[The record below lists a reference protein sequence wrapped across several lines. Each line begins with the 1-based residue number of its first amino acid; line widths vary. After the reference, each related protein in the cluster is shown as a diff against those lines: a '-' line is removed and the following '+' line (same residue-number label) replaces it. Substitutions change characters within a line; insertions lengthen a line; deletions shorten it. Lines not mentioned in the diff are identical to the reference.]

1 MNLFKKQKF
10 SIRKFSVGTFSTLI
24 ATLVFLSHPG
34 HAATHDAETNTS
46 APQTNESATINKQ
59 NTNIEQPHNETT
71 SANTSNSNEN
81 NRNNE
86 NNTSSDYSINRERE
100 EGTVNDVINSTEN
113 NTNHNEKVTTNDV
126 VSNENNHETTNV
138 NQPHRRGKRS
148 VDNTPSTTNTD
159 PMAVNEQNTGQ
170 IINGTFTDNSQG
182 ATIPTKNL
190 ESAMNEANTVPGW
203 HVNSNDQTIIPLIW
217 GPKSLPAYNPYIFD
231 KTNNKIG
238 VVLSKY
244 NGNFNQVPGIAD
256 PTVGSIYQDVD
267 VTPGSEIQLH
277 YISSSMNN
285 IWGVNGARVYIYDA
299 NNPST
304 LLYKGTPDILQNP
317 IGNFVGVF
325 QVPETVSRLR
335 LRFESALNRSTD
347 STNGHRLLT
356 GPNNFGG
363 GVLADVTINSGAY
376 LTATV
381 NNTHYF
387 AQSGSIN
394 ADRVYQE
401 IGFRIENRGHSS
413 SNKTEYTIV
422 LPEDVTY
429 VSTKNATGKFNA
441 ATKELTVKIDRLEA
455 GASKNI
461 SIGLSLP
468 TDRPIEKEFL
478 GHLTYV
484 TDGIN
489 MNRLSDSKDFGR
501 NNGDHYT
508 RYGVHNEFVSVDS
521 AMRQGDIVLDK
532 QTITVKMYKQHLRDK
547 VTEIEDDLAN
557 LDQNDNSPEVWEAMQ
572 VVLRKAKEVLAE
584 TDEMPISE
592 LKDQAT
598 INSIDL
604 NLDKAHAKL
613 SLDKVARTK
622 RALFMGNDTAT
633 IEEKN
638 AVIEQV
644 NQALQS
650 SYTTVDQSMTSNDVA
665 TNKDTGI
672 NEITMIDLT
681 PTVKQ
686 AAIDELTERANAKKV
701 EFDNNPDA
709 TVEEKEAAK
718 ATIDNLVSEATTN
731 IMNETTNNGVAQQK
745 TSSIDSVNAA
755 TITPTVRSNARTA
768 IDNIASARKVEIDKD
783 NNATL
788 EEKNAAKT
796 EIDNLVARAKA
807 DINSLNHNNEIEI
820 LKENKVNEISQVVAH
835 PVKKNAA
842 AQAIDQAAIA
852 KKQEI
857 DLIEDATIEEK
868 EVAKVKVDKIVTEA
882 KNNINQATTNSS
894 VDDAQNEGITAI
906 NAVIPEVVKKSDARD
921 TIDEVARIKKA
932 AIDQTP
938 DATVEEKEAAIAKI
952 DQEVTK
958 AKEQIHQA
966 LKNENVDTAKIN
978 GTNFINAI
986 QPEIT
991 KKIKAREAIDEVAR
1005 AKKEAID
1012 RIQDATTEEKEAA
1025 KAKVDQAVTEAKGHI
1040 NEAINN
1046 SGVDEAK
1053 TNGTTTINAIQPEVI
1068 KKSEARQAIDDAARA
1083 KKEAID
1089 QTPDATTEEKEAAK
1103 AKVDQAVTEAKG
1115 HINEAINNSGVDE
1128 AKTNGTT
1135 TINAIQPEVIKKS
1148 EARQAIDDAA
1158 RAKKEAIDQTPDATT
1173 EEKEAAKAKVDQA
1186 VTEAKGHINEAINNS
1201 GVDEAKTNGTN
1212 TINAIQPEITKK
1224 IKAREAI
1231 DEVARAKKEA
1241 IDRIQDATTEEK
1253 EAAKAKVD
1261 QAVTEAKGHINEAIN
1276 NSGVDETKTN
1286 GTTTINAIQPEII
1299 KKSEARQAIDD
1310 VAKAKKEAIDQTP
1323 DATTEEKEAAKAKV
1337 DQAVTEAKAHINEAI
1352 TNSDVDEAKTN
1363 GTTTINAIQP
1373 DVLKKSEARQAID
1386 NEVINKKTEIDNN
1399 VDATIEEKEAAKS
1412 KVDEAAVE
1420 AKNNI
1425 NHTEINQA
1433 VDQAK
1438 EDGVTTVSHIQ
1449 PNIVK
1454 KIAAKTAID
1463 EVARIKKEAIDQ
1475 TPGATT
1481 EEKEAAKSKVDEAA
1495 TEARN
1500 NINRALSNNDVDQVV
1515 HNSTASINNIQPDIV
1530 KKEQAKRG
1538 IDTQAKIKKAII
1550 DQTSDATTEEKEAAK
1565 SKVDEE
1571 VTKAKHSIDQA
1582 VTNSD
1587 VDQAKD
1593 RGTVAINN
1601 IQPEVVKKET
1611 AKTSIDQIALTRKN
1625 IIDQTPDATTEEKE
1639 VAKSKVDEEVTKAK
1653 RNINQAVTNNDV
1665 NQVEHNSTIAINNI
1679 QPNIIKKIAAKTLID
1694 QVARAKKNNIDQTSN
1709 ATIEEK
1715 EAAKQKVDEEV
1726 TKAKHSIDQAITNSD
1741 VDQAKDRGTV
1751 AINNIQPEVVK
1762 KETAKNAI
1770 DQIALTRKAIIDQTP
1785 DATEEEKEAAKSKV
1799 DEEVIKAK
1807 HGIDQARTNNDV
1819 DQVEQNSTT
1828 VINNIQPTVVKKS
1841 EARQAIDDL
1850 AKLKKATIDLT
1861 QEATEEEKEAAKS
1874 KVDQALTEAKTHI
1887 NEAENDDGV
1896 DNAKTKGINVI
1907 NTIQLE
1913 IIKKVEAK
1921 HEIDQ
1926 SAIAK
1931 KKIIDQTPDAT
1942 EEEKEVAKQKV
1953 DEEATKAKDNIDQ
1966 ATTNDAVDQAKTT
1979 GNTEINNIQPEVVKK
1994 SEARQAIDEVAK
2006 VKKEKINQMLDAT
2019 EEEKEV
2025 AKQKVDEEV
2034 IKAKNNINQATTNDG
2049 VNNAKTT
2056 GKNTIENIQP
2066 EVVKKAEARKAIDE
2080 AATLRKNLIDQD
2092 NSTTKEEKDIAKQKI
2107 DDEVNKAK
2115 RNVDQSINNS
2125 NVDHAQINGISA
2137 INNINAVALKK
2148 TQAKKSIDDEVTA
2161 KKAEIDSNHE
2171 ATNEEKE
2178 MTKRKVDEAAT
2189 KAKHNVDQSTTNDTV
2204 DQSTQIGISIISN
2217 IQPET
2222 IQKSLARQAIDDEAT
2237 IKKAEIENNHNAT
2250 KEEKDV
2256 ARQKVDEEVIKAK
2269 NNIAQST
2276 TNSDVEIA
2284 KESGKHAIDE
2294 IQPEIVKKSV
2304 AKQTIDELAK
2314 QKKAE
2319 IDQTP
2324 NATKEEKDAAKQK
2337 VEEAVMRAKKLLE
2350 GANTNSD
2357 VDQTTEQGKQSI
2369 NSIQVEVIKKADAL
2383 SKLEVELQKLKD
2395 KVSSDQTFTIDEK
2408 LFIKQKLDESY
2419 KKAEEKVN
2427 QAQTNKQ
2434 VDNIKIHYLQE
2445 FNKIV
2450 LIDKVKLK
2458 AKAQI
2463 FDVANKRKAYI
2474 KGLTNISEYNRNKAY
2489 KQIDVY
2495 VMKALN
2501 KLVENVT
2508 TNDINE
2514 LTRVTINEI
2523 EHVNVKQFENNFGLV
2538 NDNKVTFNNFNN
2550 KFNVNNNHSKLN
2562 TLPYTGENEN
2572 SLLSLAEFT
2581 LLSGLLLLLKRRK
2594 KEDK

>member
-86 NNTSSDYSINRERE
+86 SNTSSDYSINRERE
-100 EGTVNDVINSTEN
+100 EGTVNNVINSTEN

-650 SYTTVDQSMTSNDVA
+650 SYTAVDQSMTSNDVA

-755 TITPTVRSNARTA
+755 TITPIVRSNARTA

-868 EVAKVKVDKIVTEA
+868 EVAKAKVDKIVTEA

-1089 QTPDATTEEKEAAK
+1089 QTPGATTEEKEAAK

-1186 VTEAKGHINEAINNS
+1186 VTEAKAHINEAINNS

-1363 GTTTINAIQP
+1363 GTNTINAIQP

-1500 NINRALSNNDVDQVV
+1500 NINRALSNN
-1515 HNSTASINNIQPDIV
+1515 
-1530 KKEQAKRG
+1530 
-1538 IDTQAKIKKAII
+1538 
-1550 DQTSDATTEEKEAAK
+1550 
-1565 SKVDEE
+1565 
-1571 VTKAKHSIDQA
+1571 
-1582 VTNSD
+1582 D

-1785 DATEEEKEAAKSKV
+1785 DATTEEKEAAKSKV

-1807 HGIDQARTNNDV
+1807 HGIDQAKTNNDV

-1828 VINNIQPTVVKKS
+1828 MINNIQPTVVKKS

-1994 SEARQAIDEVAK
+1994 SLARQAIDEVAK

-2019 EEEKEV
+2019 EEEKEA

-2581 LLSGLLLLLKRRK
+2581 LLSCLLLLLKRRK

>member
-100 EGTVNDVINSTEN
+100 EGTVNNVINSTEN

-1046 SGVDEAK
+1046 SGVDE
-1053 TNGTTTINAIQPEVI
+1053 
-1068 KKSEARQAIDDAARA
+1068 
-1083 KKEAID
+1083 
-1089 QTPDATTEEKEAAK
+1089 
-1103 AKVDQAVTEAKG
+1103 
-1115 HINEAINNSGVDE
+1115 
-1128 AKTNGTT
+1128 
-1135 TINAIQPEVIKKS
+1135 
-1148 EARQAIDDAA
+1148 
-1158 RAKKEAIDQTPDATT
+1158 
-1173 EEKEAAKAKVDQA
+1173 
-1186 VTEAKGHINEAINNS
+1186 
-1201 GVDEAKTNGTN
+1201 
-1212 TINAIQPEITKK
+1212 
-1224 IKAREAI
+1224 
-1231 DEVARAKKEA
+1231 
-1241 IDRIQDATTEEK
+1241 
-1253 EAAKAKVD
+1253 
-1261 QAVTEAKGHINEAIN
+1261 
-1276 NSGVDETKTN
+1276 TKTN

-1363 GTTTINAIQP
+1363 GTNTINAIQP

-1799 DEEVIKAK
+1799 DEEVIKAN

-2237 IKKAEIENNHNAT
+2237 IKKAEIDNNHNAT

-2458 AKAQI
+2458 AKSQI

-2501 KLVENVT
+2501 KLAENVT

>member
-86 NNTSSDYSINRERE
+86 SNTSSDYSINRERE
-100 EGTVNDVINSTEN
+100 EGTVNNVINSTEN

-745 TSSIDSVNAA
+745 TSNIDSVNAA

-966 LKNENVDTAKIN
+966 LKNENVDTAKTN

-1089 QTPDATTEEKEAAK
+1089 QTPGATTEEKEAAK

-1128 AKTNGTT
+1128 AKTNGAT

-1186 VTEAKGHINEAINNS
+1186 VTEAKAHINEAINNS
-1201 GVDEAKTNGTN
+1201 GVDEAKTNGTT
-1212 TINAIQPEITKK
+1212 TINAIQPDVLKK
-1224 IKAREAI
+1224 AEARQAI
-1231 DEVARAKKEA
+1231 DDAARVKKEA
-1241 IDRIQDATTEEK
+1241 IDQTPDATTEEK

-1261 QAVTEAKGHINEAIN
+1261 QAVTEAKGHINEVIN

-1310 VAKAKKEAIDQTP
+1310 VAKAKKEVIDQTP

-1625 IIDQTPDATTEEKE
+1625 IIDQTPDTTTEEKE
-1639 VAKSKVDEEVTKAK
+1639 AAKSKVDEEVTKAK

-1785 DATEEEKEAAKSKV
+1785 DATTEEKEAAKSKV

-1807 HGIDQARTNNDV
+1807 HGIDQAKTNNDV

-1828 VINNIQPTVVKKS
+1828 MINNIQPTVVKKS

-1994 SEARQAIDEVAK
+1994 SLARQAIDEVAK

-2019 EEEKEV
+2019 EEEKEA

-2034 IKAKNNINQATTNDG
+2034 IKAKNNIDQATTNDG

-2066 EVVKKAEARKAIDE
+2066 EVVKKSEARKAIDE

-2125 NVDHAQINGISA
+2125 NVDNAQINGISA

>member
-86 NNTSSDYSINRERE
+86 SNTSSDYSINRERE
-100 EGTVNDVINSTEN
+100 EGTVNNVINSTEN

-672 NEITMIDLT
+672 NEITLIDLT

-966 LKNENVDTAKIN
+966 LKNENVDTAKTN

-1025 KAKVDQAVTEAKGHI
+1025 KAKVDQAVTEAKDHI

-1103 AKVDQAVTEAKG
+1103 AKVDQAVTEAKA

-1186 VTEAKGHINEAINNS
+1186 VTEAKAHINEAINNS

-1212 TINAIQPEITKK
+1212 TINAIQPDVLKK
-1224 IKAREAI
+1224 AEARQAI
-1231 DEVARAKKEA
+1231 DDAARVKKEA
-1241 IDRIQDATTEEK
+1241 IDQTPDATTEEK

-1261 QAVTEAKGHINEAIN
+1261 QAVTEAKGHINEVIN

-1310 VAKAKKEAIDQTP
+1310 VAKAKKEVIDQTP

-1639 VAKSKVDEEVTKAK
+1639 AAKSKVDEEVTKAK

-1785 DATEEEKEAAKSKV
+1785 DATTEEKEAAKSKV

-1807 HGIDQARTNNDV
+1807 HGIDQAKTNNDV

-1828 VINNIQPTVVKKS
+1828 MINNIQPTVVKKS

-1994 SEARQAIDEVAK
+1994 SLARQAIDEVAK

-2019 EEEKEV
+2019 EEEKEA

-2034 IKAKNNINQATTNDG
+2034 IKAKNNIDQATTNDG

-2066 EVVKKAEARKAIDE
+2066 EVVKKSEARKAIDE

-2125 NVDHAQINGISA
+2125 NVDNAQINGISA

>member
-1 MNLFKKQKF
+1 MNLFKKQTF

-86 NNTSSDYSINRERE
+86 SNTSSDYSINRERE
-100 EGTVNDVINSTEN
+100 EGTVNNVINSTEN

-966 LKNENVDTAKIN
+966 LKNENVDTAKTN

-1201 GVDEAKTNGTN
+1201 GVDEAKTNGTT
-1212 TINAIQPEITKK
+1212 TINAIQPDVLKK
-1224 IKAREAI
+1224 AEARQAI
-1231 DEVARAKKEA
+1231 DDAARVKKEA
-1241 IDRIQDATTEEK
+1241 IDQTPDATTEEK

-1276 NSGVDETKTN
+1276 NSGVDEAKTN

-1310 VAKAKKEAIDQTP
+1310 VAKAKKEVIDQTP

-1337 DQAVTEAKAHINEAI
+1337 DQAVTEAKAHINEVI

-1433 VDQAK
+1433 VDKAK

-1639 VAKSKVDEEVTKAK
+1639 AAKSKVDEEVTKAK

-1785 DATEEEKEAAKSKV
+1785 DATTEEKEAAKSKV

-1807 HGIDQARTNNDV
+1807 HGIDQAKTNNDV

-1828 VINNIQPTVVKKS
+1828 MINNIQPTVVKKS

-1994 SEARQAIDEVAK
+1994 SLARQAIDEVAK

-2019 EEEKEV
+2019 EEEKEA

-2034 IKAKNNINQATTNDG
+2034 IKAKNNIDQATTNDG

-2066 EVVKKAEARKAIDE
+2066 EVVKKSEARKAIDE

-2125 NVDHAQINGISA
+2125 NVDNAQINGISA

>member
-86 NNTSSDYSINRERE
+86 SNTSSDYSINRERE
-100 EGTVNDVINSTEN
+100 ESTVNNVINSTEN

-966 LKNENVDTAKIN
+966 LKNENVDTAKTN

-1089 QTPDATTEEKEAAK
+1089 QTPGATTEEKEAAK

-1128 AKTNGTT
+1128 AKTNGAT

-1186 VTEAKGHINEAINNS
+1186 VTEAKAHINEAINNS

-1212 TINAIQPEITKK
+1212 TINAIQPDVLKK
-1224 IKAREAI
+1224 AEARQAI
-1231 DEVARAKKEA
+1231 DDAARVKKEA
-1241 IDRIQDATTEEK
+1241 IDQTPDATTEEK

-1261 QAVTEAKGHINEAIN
+1261 QAVTEAKGHINEVIN

-1310 VAKAKKEAIDQTP
+1310 VAKAKKEVIDQIP

-1639 VAKSKVDEEVTKAK
+1639 AAKSKVDEEVTKAK

-1785 DATEEEKEAAKSKV
+1785 DATTEEKEAAKSKV

-1807 HGIDQARTNNDV
+1807 HGIDQAKTNNDV

-1828 VINNIQPTVVKKS
+1828 MINNIQPTVVKKS

-1994 SEARQAIDEVAK
+1994 SLARQAIDEVAK

-2019 EEEKEV
+2019 EEEKEA

-2034 IKAKNNINQATTNDG
+2034 IKAKNNIDQATTNDG

-2066 EVVKKAEARKAIDE
+2066 EVVKKSEARKAIDE

-2107 DDEVNKAK
+2107 DDEFNKAK

-2427 QAQTNKQ
+2427 QVQTNKQ

>member
-100 EGTVNDVINSTEN
+100 EGTVNNVINSTEN

-1046 SGVDEAK
+1046 SGVDETK

-1103 AKVDQAVTEAKG
+1103 AKVDQAVTEAK
-1115 HINEAINNSGVDE
+1115 
-1128 AKTNGTT
+1128 
-1135 TINAIQPEVIKKS
+1135 
-1148 EARQAIDDAA
+1148 
-1158 RAKKEAIDQTPDATT
+1158 
-1173 EEKEAAKAKVDQA
+1173 
-1186 VTEAKGHINEAINNS
+1186 
-1201 GVDEAKTNGTN
+1201 
-1212 TINAIQPEITKK
+1212 
-1224 IKAREAI
+1224 
-1231 DEVARAKKEA
+1231 
-1241 IDRIQDATTEEK
+1241 
-1253 EAAKAKVD
+1253 
-1261 QAVTEAKGHINEAIN
+1261 
-1276 NSGVDETKTN
+1276 
-1286 GTTTINAIQPEII
+1286 
-1299 KKSEARQAIDD
+1299 
-1310 VAKAKKEAIDQTP
+1310 
-1323 DATTEEKEAAKAKV
+1323 
-1337 DQAVTEAKAHINEAI
+1337 AHINEAI

-1363 GTTTINAIQP
+1363 GTNTINAIQP

-1785 DATEEEKEAAKSKV
+1785 DATTEEKEAAKSKV

-1807 HGIDQARTNNDV
+1807 HGIDQAKTNNDV

-1828 VINNIQPTVVKKS
+1828 MINNIQPTVVKKS

-1994 SEARQAIDEVAK
+1994 SLARQAIDEVAK

-2019 EEEKEV
+2019 EEEKEA

-2034 IKAKNNINQATTNDG
+2034 IKAKNNIDQATTNDG

-2066 EVVKKAEARKAIDE
+2066 EVVKKSEARKAIDE

-2125 NVDHAQINGISA
+2125 NVDNAQINGISA

>member
-1 MNLFKKQKF
+1 MNLFKKQTF

-86 NNTSSDYSINRERE
+86 SNTSSDYSINRERE
-100 EGTVNDVINSTEN
+100 EGTVNNVINSTEN

-966 LKNENVDTAKIN
+966 LKNENVDTAKTN

-1089 QTPDATTEEKEAAK
+1089 QTPGATTEEKEAAK

-1128 AKTNGTT
+1128 AKTNGAT

-1186 VTEAKGHINEAINNS
+1186 VTEAKAHINEAINNS

-1212 TINAIQPEITKK
+1212 TINAIQPDVLKK
-1224 IKAREAI
+1224 AEARQAI
-1231 DEVARAKKEA
+1231 DDAARVKKEA
-1241 IDRIQDATTEEK
+1241 IDQTPDATTEEK

-1261 QAVTEAKGHINEAIN
+1261 QAVKEAKGHINEVIN

-1310 VAKAKKEAIDQTP
+1310 VAKAKKEVIDQTP

-1433 VDQAK
+1433 VDKAK

-1639 VAKSKVDEEVTKAK
+1639 AAKSKVDEEVTKAK

-1785 DATEEEKEAAKSKV
+1785 DATTEEKEAAKSKV

-1807 HGIDQARTNNDV
+1807 HGIDQAKTNNDV

-1828 VINNIQPTVVKKS
+1828 MINNIQPTVVKKS

-1994 SEARQAIDEVAK
+1994 SLARQAIDEVAK

-2019 EEEKEV
+2019 EEEKEA

-2034 IKAKNNINQATTNDG
+2034 IKAKNNIDQATTNDG

-2066 EVVKKAEARKAIDE
+2066 EVVKKSEARKAIDE

-2125 NVDHAQINGISA
+2125 NVDNAQINGISA

>member
-86 NNTSSDYSINRERE
+86 SNTSSDYSINRERE
-100 EGTVNDVINSTEN
+100 EGTVNNVINSTEN

-650 SYTTVDQSMTSNDVA
+650 SYTAVDQSMTSNDVA

-755 TITPTVRSNARTA
+755 TITPIVRSNARTA

-868 EVAKVKVDKIVTEA
+868 EVAKAKVDKIVTEA

-1046 SGVDEAK
+1046 SGVDE
-1053 TNGTTTINAIQPEVI
+1053 
-1068 KKSEARQAIDDAARA
+1068 
-1083 KKEAID
+1083 
-1089 QTPDATTEEKEAAK
+1089 
-1103 AKVDQAVTEAKG
+1103 
-1115 HINEAINNSGVDE
+1115 
-1128 AKTNGTT
+1128 
-1135 TINAIQPEVIKKS
+1135 
-1148 EARQAIDDAA
+1148 
-1158 RAKKEAIDQTPDATT
+1158 
-1173 EEKEAAKAKVDQA
+1173 
-1186 VTEAKGHINEAINNS
+1186 
-1201 GVDEAKTNGTN
+1201 
-1212 TINAIQPEITKK
+1212 
-1224 IKAREAI
+1224 
-1231 DEVARAKKEA
+1231 
-1241 IDRIQDATTEEK
+1241 
-1253 EAAKAKVD
+1253 
-1261 QAVTEAKGHINEAIN
+1261 
-1276 NSGVDETKTN
+1276 TKTN

-1363 GTTTINAIQP
+1363 GTNTINAIQP

-1785 DATEEEKEAAKSKV
+1785 DATTEEKEAAKSKV

-1807 HGIDQARTNNDV
+1807 HGIDQAKTNNDV

-1828 VINNIQPTVVKKS
+1828 MINNIQPTVVKKS

-1994 SEARQAIDEVAK
+1994 SLARQAIDEVAK

-2019 EEEKEV
+2019 EEEKEA

-2304 AKQTIDELAK
+2304 AK

>member
-1 MNLFKKQKF
+1 MNLFKKQTF

-86 NNTSSDYSINRERE
+86 SNTSSDYSINRERE
-100 EGTVNDVINSTEN
+100 EGTVNNVINSTEN

-182 ATIPTKNL
+182 VTIPTKNL

-650 SYTTVDQSMTSNDVA
+650 SYTAVDQSMTSNDVA

-755 TITPTVRSNARTA
+755 TITPIVRSNARTA

-868 EVAKVKVDKIVTEA
+868 EVAKAKVDKIVTEA

-1089 QTPDATTEEKEAAK
+1089 QTP
-1103 AKVDQAVTEAKG
+1103 G
-1115 HINEAINNSGVDE
+1115 
-1128 AKTNGTT
+1128 
-1135 TINAIQPEVIKKS
+1135 
-1148 EARQAIDDAA
+1148 
-1158 RAKKEAIDQTPDATT
+1158 ATT

-1363 GTTTINAIQP
+1363 GTNTINAIQP

-1639 VAKSKVDEEVTKAK
+1639 AAKSKVDEEVTKAK

-1741 VDQAKDRGTV
+1741 VDQAKDRGTF

-1994 SEARQAIDEVAK
+1994 SLARQAIDEVAK

>member
-100 EGTVNDVINSTEN
+100 EGTVNNVINSTEN

-1040 NEAINN
+1040 NEVINN
-1046 SGVDEAK
+1046 SGVDETK

-1103 AKVDQAVTEAKG
+1103 AKVDQAVTEAK
-1115 HINEAINNSGVDE
+1115 A
-1128 AKTNGTT
+1128 
-1135 TINAIQPEVIKKS
+1135 
-1148 EARQAIDDAA
+1148 
-1158 RAKKEAIDQTPDATT
+1158 
-1173 EEKEAAKAKVDQA
+1173 
-1186 VTEAKGHINEAINNS
+1186 HINEAINNS

-1212 TINAIQPEITKK
+1212 
-1224 IKAREAI
+1224 
-1231 DEVARAKKEA
+1231 
-1241 IDRIQDATTEEK
+1241 
-1253 EAAKAKVD
+1253 
-1261 QAVTEAKGHINEAIN
+1261 
-1276 NSGVDETKTN
+1276 
-1286 GTTTINAIQPEII
+1286 
-1299 KKSEARQAIDD
+1299 
-1310 VAKAKKEAIDQTP
+1310 
-1323 DATTEEKEAAKAKV
+1323 
-1337 DQAVTEAKAHINEAI
+1337 
-1352 TNSDVDEAKTN
+1352 
-1363 GTTTINAIQP
+1363 TINAIQP

-1785 DATEEEKEAAKSKV
+1785 DATTEEKEAAKSKV

-1807 HGIDQARTNNDV
+1807 HGIDQAKTNNDV

-1828 VINNIQPTVVKKS
+1828 MINNIQPTVVKKS

-1994 SEARQAIDEVAK
+1994 SLARQAIDEVAK

-2019 EEEKEV
+2019 EEEKEA

-2034 IKAKNNINQATTNDG
+2034 IKAKNNIDQATTNDG

-2066 EVVKKAEARKAIDE
+2066 EVVKKSEARQAIDE

-2125 NVDHAQINGISA
+2125 NVDNAQINGISA

>member
-86 NNTSSDYSINRERE
+86 SNTSSDYSINRERE
-100 EGTVNDVINSTEN
+100 EGTVNNVINSTEN

-672 NEITMIDLT
+672 NEITLIDLT

-966 LKNENVDTAKIN
+966 LKNENVDTAKTN

-1025 KAKVDQAVTEAKGHI
+1025 KAKVDQAVTEAKDHINEAINNSGVDEAKTNGTTTINAIQPEVIKKSEARQAIDDAARAKKEAIDQTPGATTEEKEAAKAKVDQAVTEAKGHI

-1053 TNGTTTINAIQPEVI
+1053 TNGATTINAIQPEVI

-1103 AKVDQAVTEAKG
+1103 AKVDQAVTEAKA

-1128 AKTNGTT
+1128 AKTNGTN
-1135 TINAIQPEVIKKS
+1135 TINAIQPDVLKKA

-1158 RAKKEAIDQTPDATT
+1158 RVKKEAIDQTPDATT

-1186 VTEAKGHINEAINNS
+1186 VTEAKGHINE
-1201 GVDEAKTNGTN
+1201 V
-1212 TINAIQPEITKK
+1212 
-1224 IKAREAI
+1224 
-1231 DEVARAKKEA
+1231 
-1241 IDRIQDATTEEK
+1241 
-1253 EAAKAKVD
+1253 
-1261 QAVTEAKGHINEAIN
+1261 IN

-1310 VAKAKKEAIDQTP
+1310 VAKAKKEVIDQTP

-1639 VAKSKVDEEVTKAK
+1639 AAKSKVDEEVTKAK

-1785 DATEEEKEAAKSKV
+1785 DATTEEKEAAKSKV

-1807 HGIDQARTNNDV
+1807 HGIDQAKTNNDV

-1828 VINNIQPTVVKKS
+1828 MINNIQPTVVKKS

-1994 SEARQAIDEVAK
+1994 SLARQAIDEVAK

-2019 EEEKEV
+2019 EEEKEA

-2034 IKAKNNINQATTNDG
+2034 IKAKNNIDQATTNDG

-2066 EVVKKAEARKAIDE
+2066 EVVKKSEARKAIDE

-2125 NVDHAQINGISA
+2125 NVDNAQINGISA

>member
-1 MNLFKKQKF
+1 M
-10 SIRKFSVGTFSTLI
+10 
-24 ATLVFLSHPG
+24 
-34 HAATHDAETNTS
+34 
-46 APQTNESATINKQ
+46 
-59 NTNIEQPHNETT
+59 
-71 SANTSNSNEN
+71 
-81 NRNNE
+81 
-86 NNTSSDYSINRERE
+86 
-100 EGTVNDVINSTEN
+100 
-113 NTNHNEKVTTNDV
+113 
-126 VSNENNHETTNV
+126 
-138 NQPHRRGKRS
+138 
-148 VDNTPSTTNTD
+148 
-159 PMAVNEQNTGQ
+159 
-170 IINGTFTDNSQG
+170 
-182 ATIPTKNL
+182 
-190 ESAMNEANTVPGW
+190 
-203 HVNSNDQTIIPLIW
+203 
-217 GPKSLPAYNPYIFD
+217 
-231 KTNNKIG
+231 
-238 VVLSKY
+238 
-244 NGNFNQVPGIAD
+244 
-256 PTVGSIYQDVD
+256 
-267 VTPGSEIQLH
+267 
-277 YISSSMNN
+277 
-285 IWGVNGARVYIYDA
+285 
-299 NNPST
+299 
-304 LLYKGTPDILQNP
+304 
-317 IGNFVGVF
+317 
-325 QVPETVSRLR
+325 
-335 LRFESALNRSTD
+335 
-347 STNGHRLLT
+347 
-356 GPNNFGG
+356 
-363 GVLADVTINSGAY
+363 
-376 LTATV
+376 
-381 NNTHYF
+381 
-387 AQSGSIN
+387 
-394 ADRVYQE
+394 
-401 IGFRIENRGHSS
+401 
-413 SNKTEYTIV
+413 
-422 LPEDVTY
+422 
-429 VSTKNATGKFNA
+429 
-441 ATKELTVKIDRLEA
+441 
-455 GASKNI
+455 
-461 SIGLSLP
+461 
-468 TDRPIEKEFL
+468 
-478 GHLTYV
+478 
-484 TDGIN
+484 
-489 MNRLSDSKDFGR
+489 
-501 NNGDHYT
+501 
-508 RYGVHNEFVSVDS
+508 
-521 AMRQGDIVLDK
+521 
-532 QTITVKMYKQHLRDK
+532 
-547 VTEIEDDLAN
+547 
-557 LDQNDNSPEVWEAMQ
+557 
-572 VVLRKAKEVLAE
+572 
-584 TDEMPISE
+584 
-592 LKDQAT
+592 
-598 INSIDL
+598 
-604 NLDKAHAKL
+604 
-613 SLDKVARTK
+613 
-622 RALFMGNDTAT
+622 
-633 IEEKN
+633 
-638 AVIEQV
+638 
-644 NQALQS
+644 
-650 SYTTVDQSMTSNDVA
+650 
-665 TNKDTGI
+665 
-672 NEITMIDLT
+672 
-681 PTVKQ
+681 
-686 AAIDELTERANAKKV
+686 
-701 EFDNNPDA
+701 
-709 TVEEKEAAK
+709 
-718 ATIDNLVSEATTN
+718 
-731 IMNETTNNGVAQQK
+731 
-745 TSSIDSVNAA
+745 
-755 TITPTVRSNARTA
+755 
-768 IDNIASARKVEIDKD
+768 
-783 NNATL
+783 
-788 EEKNAAKT
+788 
-796 EIDNLVARAKA
+796 VARAKA

-868 EVAKVKVDKIVTEA
+868 EVAKAKVDKIVTEA

-906 NAVIPEVVKKSDARD
+906 NAVIPEVVKKSDARV

-966 LKNENVDTAKIN
+966 LKNENVDTAKTN

-991 KKIKAREAIDEVAR
+991 KKMKARETIDEVAR

-1012 RIQDATTEEKEAA
+1012 RTLDATTEEKEAA
-1025 KAKVDQAVTEAKGHI
+1025 KAKVDQAVTEAKAHI

-1068 KKSEARQAIDDAARA
+1068 KKSEARQAIDDIAR
-1083 KKEAID
+1083 
-1089 QTPDATTEEKEAAK
+1089 
-1103 AKVDQAVTEAKG
+1103 
-1115 HINEAINNSGVDE
+1115 
-1128 AKTNGTT
+1128 
-1135 TINAIQPEVIKKS
+1135 
-1148 EARQAIDDAA
+1148 
-1158 RAKKEAIDQTPDATT
+1158 
-1173 EEKEAAKAKVDQA
+1173 
-1186 VTEAKGHINEAINNS
+1186 
-1201 GVDEAKTNGTN
+1201 
-1212 TINAIQPEITKK
+1212 
-1224 IKAREAI
+1224 
-1231 DEVARAKKEA
+1231 
-1241 IDRIQDATTEEK
+1241 
-1253 EAAKAKVD
+1253 
-1261 QAVTEAKGHINEAIN
+1261 
-1276 NSGVDETKTN
+1276 
-1286 GTTTINAIQPEII
+1286 
-1299 KKSEARQAIDD
+1299 
-1310 VAKAKKEAIDQTP
+1310 AKKEAIDQTP

-1363 GTTTINAIQP
+1363 GTNFINAIQP

-1399 VDATIEEKEAAKS
+1399 VDATI
-1412 KVDEAAVE
+1412 
-1420 AKNNI
+1420 
-1425 NHTEINQA
+1425 
-1433 VDQAK
+1433 
-1438 EDGVTTVSHIQ
+1438 
-1449 PNIVK
+1449 
-1454 KIAAKTAID
+1454 
-1463 EVARIKKEAIDQ
+1463 
-1475 TPGATT
+1475 

-1550 DQTSDATTEEKEAAK
+1550 DQTS
-1565 SKVDEE
+1565 
-1571 VTKAKHSIDQA
+1571 
-1582 VTNSD
+1582 
-1587 VDQAKD
+1587 
-1593 RGTVAINN
+1593 
-1601 IQPEVVKKET
+1601 
-1611 AKTSIDQIALTRKN
+1611 
-1625 IIDQTPDATTEEKE
+1625 
-1639 VAKSKVDEEVTKAK
+1639 
-1653 RNINQAVTNNDV
+1653 
-1665 NQVEHNSTIAINNI
+1665 
-1679 QPNIIKKIAAKTLID
+1679 
-1694 QVARAKKNNIDQTSN
+1694 N

-1741 VDQAKDRGTV
+1741 VDQAKDTGNV

-1785 DATEEEKEAAKSKV
+1785 DATTEEKEAAKSKV

-1807 HGIDQARTNNDV
+1807 HGIDQAKTNNDV

-1828 VINNIQPTVVKKS
+1828 MINNIQPTVVKKS

-1896 DNAKTKGINVI
+1896 DEAKTKGINVI

-1966 ATTNDAVDQAKTT
+1966 ASTNDAVDQAKTT

-2006 VKKEKINQMLDAT
+2006 LKKEKINQMLDAT
-2019 EEEKEV
+2019 EEEKEA

-2066 EVVKKAEARKAIDE
+2066 EVVKKSEARQAIDE

-2178 MTKRKVDEAAT
+2178 MIKRKVDEAAT

-2337 VEEAVMRAKKLLE
+2337 VEEAVMRAKKLIE

-2369 NSIQVEVIKKADAL
+2369 NSIQVEVI
-2383 SKLEVELQKLKD
+2383 
-2395 KVSSDQTFTIDEK
+2395 
-2408 LFIKQKLDESY
+2408 

-2458 AKAQI
+2458 AKSQI

-2501 KLVENVT
+2501 KLAENVT

-2550 KFNVNNNHSKLN
+2550 KFNGNN
-2562 TLPYTGENEN
+2562 
-2572 SLLSLAEFT
+2572 
-2581 LLSGLLLLLKRRK
+2581 
-2594 KEDK
+2594 

>member
-86 NNTSSDYSINRERE
+86 SNTSSDYSINRERE
-100 EGTVNDVINSTEN
+100 EGTVNNVINSTEN

-1128 AKTNGTT
+1128 AKTNGT
-1135 TINAIQPEVIKKS
+1135 
-1148 EARQAIDDAA
+1148 
-1158 RAKKEAIDQTPDATT
+1158 
-1173 EEKEAAKAKVDQA
+1173 
-1186 VTEAKGHINEAINNS
+1186 
-1201 GVDEAKTNGTN
+1201 N

-1639 VAKSKVDEEVTKAK
+1639 AAKSKVDEEVTKAK

-1785 DATEEEKEAAKSKV
+1785 DATTEEKEAAKSKV

-1807 HGIDQARTNNDV
+1807 HGIDQAKTNNDV

-1828 VINNIQPTVVKKS
+1828 MINNIQPTVVKKS

-1994 SEARQAIDEVAK
+1994 SLARQAIDEVAK

-2019 EEEKEV
+2019 EEEKEA

-2034 IKAKNNINQATTNDG
+2034 IKAKNNIDQATTNDG

-2066 EVVKKAEARKAIDE
+2066 EVVKKSEARKAIDE

-2125 NVDHAQINGISA
+2125 NVDNAQINGISA

-2337 VEEAVMRAKKLLE
+2337 VEEAVIRAKKLLE

>member
-1 MNLFKKQKF
+1 MYFKCQKQ
-10 SIRKFSVGTFSTLI
+10 
-24 ATLVFLSHPG
+24 SH
-34 HAATHDAETNTS
+34 D
-46 APQTNESATINKQ
+46 
-59 NTNIEQPHNETT
+59 
-71 SANTSNSNEN
+71 
-81 NRNNE
+81 
-86 NNTSSDYSINRERE
+86 
-100 EGTVNDVINSTEN
+100 
-113 NTNHNEKVTTNDV
+113 
-126 VSNENNHETTNV
+126 
-138 NQPHRRGKRS
+138 
-148 VDNTPSTTNTD
+148 
-159 PMAVNEQNTGQ
+159 
-170 IINGTFTDNSQG
+170 
-182 ATIPTKNL
+182 
-190 ESAMNEANTVPGW
+190 
-203 HVNSNDQTIIPLIW
+203 
-217 GPKSLPAYNPYIFD
+217 
-231 KTNNKIG
+231 
-238 VVLSKY
+238 
-244 NGNFNQVPGIAD
+244 
-256 PTVGSIYQDVD
+256 
-267 VTPGSEIQLH
+267 
-277 YISSSMNN
+277 
-285 IWGVNGARVYIYDA
+285 
-299 NNPST
+299 
-304 LLYKGTPDILQNP
+304 
-317 IGNFVGVF
+317 
-325 QVPETVSRLR
+325 LR

-547 VTEIEDDLAN
+547 VTEIEDDLAT
-557 LDQNDNSPEVWEAMQ
+557 LDQNDNSPEVWETMQ
-572 VVLRKAKEVLAE
+572 VILRKAKEVLAE

-718 ATIDNLVSEATTN
+718 ATIDNLVSEATIN

-842 AQAIDQAAIA
+842 TQAIDQAAIA
-852 KKQEI
+852 KKQAI

-868 EVAKVKVDKIVTEA
+868 EVAKAKVDKIVIEA

-906 NAVIPEVVKKSDARD
+906 NAVTPEVVKKSDARD

-966 LKNENVDTAKIN
+966 LKNENVDTAKTN

-991 KKIKAREAIDEVAR
+991 KKMKARETIDEVAR

-1012 RIQDATTEEKEAA
+1012 RTLDATTEEKEAA
-1025 KAKVDQAVTEAKGHI
+1025 KAKVDQAVTEAKAHINEAINNSGVDEAKTNGTTTINAIQPEVIKKSEARQAIDDIARAKKEAIDQTPDATTEEKEAAKVKVDQAVTEAKAHINEAINNSGVDEAKTNGTTTINVIQPEVIKKSESRQAIDDIARAKKEAIDQTPGATTEEKEAAKAKVDQAVTEAKAHI

-1103 AKVDQAVTEAKG
+1103 AKVDQAVTEAKA

-1186 VTEAKGHINEAINNS
+1186 VTEAKTHINEAINNS
-1201 GVDEAKTNGTN
+1201 DVDEAKTNGTN
-1212 TINAIQPEITKK
+1212 TINAIQP
-1224 IKAREAI
+1224 
-1231 DEVARAKKEA
+1231 
-1241 IDRIQDATTEEK
+1241 
-1253 EAAKAKVD
+1253 
-1261 QAVTEAKGHINEAIN
+1261 
-1276 NSGVDETKTN
+1276 
-1286 GTTTINAIQPEII
+1286 
-1299 KKSEARQAIDD
+1299 
-1310 VAKAKKEAIDQTP
+1310 
-1323 DATTEEKEAAKAKV
+1323 
-1337 DQAVTEAKAHINEAI
+1337 
-1352 TNSDVDEAKTN
+1352 
-1363 GTTTINAIQP
+1363 
-1373 DVLKKSEARQAID
+1373 DVLKKAEARQAID

-1399 VDATIEEKEAAKS
+1399 IDATIEEKEAAKS
-1412 KVDEAAVE
+1412 KVDEAAIE

-1454 KIAAKTAID
+1454 KKAAKTAID

-1481 EEKEAAKSKVDEAA
+1481 EEKEAAKSKVDEVA

-1565 SKVDEE
+1565 SKIDEE

-1593 RGTVAINN
+1593 TGTVAINN
-1601 IQPEVVKKET
+1601 IQPEIVKKET

-1639 VAKSKVDEEVTKAK
+1639 AAKSKVDEEVTKAK

-1741 VDQAKDRGTV
+1741 VDQAKDRGNV

-1785 DATEEEKEAAKSKV
+1785 DATEEEKEAAKSKI

-1807 HGIDQARTNNDV
+1807 HGIDQAKTNNDV

-1828 VINNIQPTVVKKS
+1828 MINNIQPTVVKKS

-1887 NEAENDDGV
+1887 NEAENDEGV
-1896 DNAKTKGINVI
+1896 DEAKTKGINVI

-1994 SEARQAIDEVAK
+1994 SLARQAIDEVAK

-2019 EEEKEV
+2019 EEEKEA

-2458 AKAQI
+2458 AKSQI

-2501 KLVENVT
+2501 KLAENVT

>member
-1 MNLFKKQKF
+1 MNLFKKQTF

-86 NNTSSDYSINRERE
+86 NNTSSEHSINRERE
-100 EGTVNDVINSTEN
+100 EGTVNNVINSTEN

-148 VDNTPSTTNTD
+148 VDNIPSTTNTD

-244 NGNFNQVPGIAD
+244 NGNFNLVPGIAD

-650 SYTTVDQSMTSNDVA
+650 SYTTVDQSMTSNDVS

-820 LKENKVNEISQVVAH
+820 LKENKVNEISQVEAH

-868 EVAKVKVDKIVTEA
+868 EVAKAKVDKIVTEA

-966 LKNENVDTAKIN
+966 LKNENVDTAKTN

-991 KKIKAREAIDEVAR
+991 KKMKARETIDEVAR

-1012 RIQDATTEEKEAA
+1012 RTLDATTEEKEAA

-1201 GVDEAKTNGTN
+1201 GVDEAKTNGTT
-1212 TINAIQPEITKK
+1212 TINAIQPEVIKK
-1224 IKAREAI
+1224 SEARQAI
-1231 DEVARAKKEA
+1231 DDAARAKKEA
-1241 IDRIQDATTEEK
+1241 IDQTPDATTEEK

-1276 NSGVDETKTN
+1276 NSGVDEAKTN
-1286 GTTTINAIQPEII
+1286 GTTTINAIQPEVI

-1310 VAKAKKEAIDQTP
+1310 AARAKKEAIDQTP

-1433 VDQAK
+1433 VDKAK

-1565 SKVDEE
+1565 SKIDEE

-1593 RGTVAINN
+1593 TGTVAINN

-1639 VAKSKVDEEVTKAK
+1639 AAKSKVDEEVTKAK

-1785 DATEEEKEAAKSKV
+1785 DATTEEKEAAKSKV

-1807 HGIDQARTNNDV
+1807 HGIDQAKTNNDV

-1828 VINNIQPTVVKKS
+1828 MINNIQPTVVKKS

-1896 DNAKTKGINVI
+1896 DEAKTKGINVI

-1966 ATTNDAVDQAKTT
+1966 ATTNDTVDQAKTT

-1994 SEARQAIDEVAK
+1994 SLARQAIDEVAK

-2284 KESGKHAIDE
+2284 KESGKHTIDE

-2458 AKAQI
+2458 AKSQI

-2501 KLVENVT
+2501 KLAENVT

>member
-86 NNTSSDYSINRERE
+86 SNTSSDYSINRERE
-100 EGTVNDVINSTEN
+100 EGTVNNVINSTEN

-547 VTEIEDDLAN
+547 VTEVEDDLAN

-572 VVLRKAKEVLAE
+572 VILRKAKEVLAE

-842 AQAIDQAAIA
+842 TQAIDQAAIA
-852 KKQEI
+852 KKQAI

-868 EVAKVKVDKIVTEA
+868 EVAKAKVDKIVIEA

-906 NAVIPEVVKKSDARD
+906 NAVTPEVVKKSDARD

-966 LKNENVDTAKIN
+966 LKNENVDTAKTN

-991 KKIKAREAIDEVAR
+991 KKMKARETIDEVAR

-1012 RIQDATTEEKEAA
+1012 RTLDATTEEKEAA
-1025 KAKVDQAVTEAKGHI
+1025 KAKVDQAVTEAKAHI

-1103 AKVDQAVTEAKG
+1103 AKVDQAVTEAKT
-1115 HINEAINNSGVDE
+1115 HINEAINNSD
-1128 AKTNGTT
+1128 
-1135 TINAIQPEVIKKS
+1135 
-1148 EARQAIDDAA
+1148 
-1158 RAKKEAIDQTPDATT
+1158 
-1173 EEKEAAKAKVDQA
+1173 
-1186 VTEAKGHINEAINNS
+1186 
-1201 GVDEAKTNGTN
+1201 VDEAKTNGTN
-1212 TINAIQPEITKK
+1212 TINAIQP
-1224 IKAREAI
+1224 
-1231 DEVARAKKEA
+1231 
-1241 IDRIQDATTEEK
+1241 
-1253 EAAKAKVD
+1253 
-1261 QAVTEAKGHINEAIN
+1261 
-1276 NSGVDETKTN
+1276 
-1286 GTTTINAIQPEII
+1286 
-1299 KKSEARQAIDD
+1299 
-1310 VAKAKKEAIDQTP
+1310 
-1323 DATTEEKEAAKAKV
+1323 
-1337 DQAVTEAKAHINEAI
+1337 
-1352 TNSDVDEAKTN
+1352 
-1363 GTTTINAIQP
+1363 
-1373 DVLKKSEARQAID
+1373 DVLKKAEARQAID

-1399 VDATIEEKEAAKS
+1399 IDATIEEKEAAKS
-1412 KVDEAAVE
+1412 KVDEAAIE

-1454 KIAAKTAID
+1454 KKAAKTAID

-1481 EEKEAAKSKVDEAA
+1481 EEKEAAKSKVDEVA

-1565 SKVDEE
+1565 SKIDEE

-1593 RGTVAINN
+1593 TGTVAINN
-1601 IQPEVVKKET
+1601 IQPEIVKKET

-1639 VAKSKVDEEVTKAK
+1639 AAKSKVDEEVTKAK

-1741 VDQAKDRGTV
+1741 VDQAKDRGNV

-1785 DATEEEKEAAKSKV
+1785 DATEEEKEAAKSKI

-1807 HGIDQARTNNDV
+1807 HGIDQAKTNNDV

-1828 VINNIQPTVVKKS
+1828 MINNIQPTVVKKS

-1887 NEAENDDGV
+1887 NEAENDEGV
-1896 DNAKTKGINVI
+1896 DEAKTKGINVI

-1994 SEARQAIDEVAK
+1994 SLARQAIDEVAK

-2019 EEEKEV
+2019 EEEKEA

-2458 AKAQI
+2458 AKSQI

-2501 KLVENVT
+2501 KLAENVT

>member
-100 EGTVNDVINSTEN
+100 EGTVNNVINSTEN

-1046 SGVDEAK
+1046 SGVDE
-1053 TNGTTTINAIQPEVI
+1053 
-1068 KKSEARQAIDDAARA
+1068 
-1083 KKEAID
+1083 
-1089 QTPDATTEEKEAAK
+1089 
-1103 AKVDQAVTEAKG
+1103 
-1115 HINEAINNSGVDE
+1115 
-1128 AKTNGTT
+1128 
-1135 TINAIQPEVIKKS
+1135 
-1148 EARQAIDDAA
+1148 
-1158 RAKKEAIDQTPDATT
+1158 
-1173 EEKEAAKAKVDQA
+1173 
-1186 VTEAKGHINEAINNS
+1186 
-1201 GVDEAKTNGTN
+1201 
-1212 TINAIQPEITKK
+1212 
-1224 IKAREAI
+1224 
-1231 DEVARAKKEA
+1231 
-1241 IDRIQDATTEEK
+1241 
-1253 EAAKAKVD
+1253 
-1261 QAVTEAKGHINEAIN
+1261 
-1276 NSGVDETKTN
+1276 TKTN

-1363 GTTTINAIQP
+1363 GTNTINAIQP

-1785 DATEEEKEAAKSKV
+1785 DATTEEKEAAKSKV

-1807 HGIDQARTNNDV
+1807 HGIDQAKTNNDV

-1828 VINNIQPTVVKKS
+1828 MINNIQPTVVKKS

-1994 SEARQAIDEVAK
+1994 SLARQAIDEVAK

-2019 EEEKEV
+2019 EEEKEA

>member
-86 NNTSSDYSINRERE
+86 SNTSSDYSINRERE
-100 EGTVNDVINSTEN
+100 EGTVNNVINSTEN

-650 SYTTVDQSMTSNDVA
+650 SYTAVDQSMTSNDVA

-755 TITPTVRSNARTA
+755 TITPIVRSNARTA

-868 EVAKVKVDKIVTEA
+868 EVAKAKVDKIVTEA

-966 LKNENVDTAKIN
+966 LKNENVDTAKTN
-978 GTNFINAI
+978 GTNF
-986 QPEIT
+986 
-991 KKIKAREAIDEVAR
+991 
-1005 AKKEAID
+1005 
-1012 RIQDATTEEKEAA
+1012 
-1025 KAKVDQAVTEAKGHI
+1025 
-1040 NEAINN
+1040 
-1046 SGVDEAK
+1046 
-1053 TNGTTTINAIQPEVI
+1053 
-1068 KKSEARQAIDDAARA
+1068 
-1083 KKEAID
+1083 
-1089 QTPDATTEEKEAAK
+1089 
-1103 AKVDQAVTEAKG
+1103 
-1115 HINEAINNSGVDE
+1115 
-1128 AKTNGTT
+1128 
-1135 TINAIQPEVIKKS
+1135 
-1148 EARQAIDDAA
+1148 
-1158 RAKKEAIDQTPDATT
+1158 
-1173 EEKEAAKAKVDQA
+1173 
-1186 VTEAKGHINEAINNS
+1186 
-1201 GVDEAKTNGTN
+1201 
-1212 TINAIQPEITKK
+1212 INAIQPEITKK

-1310 VAKAKKEAIDQTP
+1310 VAKAKKEVIDQTP

-1363 GTTTINAIQP
+1363 GTNTINAIQP

-1785 DATEEEKEAAKSKV
+1785 DATTEEKEAAKSKV

-1807 HGIDQARTNNDV
+1807 HGIDQAKTNNDV

-1828 VINNIQPTVVKKS
+1828 MINNIQPTVVKKS

-1994 SEARQAIDEVAK
+1994 SLARQAIDEVAK

-2019 EEEKEV
+2019 EEEKEA

-2066 EVVKKAEARKAIDE
+2066 EVVKKSEARKAIDE

>member
-1 MNLFKKQKF
+1 MNLFKKQTF

-86 NNTSSDYSINRERE
+86 SNTSSEHSINRERE
-100 EGTVNDVINSTEN
+100 EGTVNNVINSTEN

-638 AVIEQV
+638 AVIERV

-820 LKENKVNEISQVVAH
+820 LKENKVNEISQVEAH

-842 AQAIDQAAIA
+842 TQAIDQAAIA

-868 EVAKVKVDKIVTEA
+868 EVAKAKVDKIVTEA

-938 DATVEEKEAAIAKI
+938 DATVEEKEATIAKI

-966 LKNENVDTAKIN
+966 LKNENVDTAKTN

-1068 KKSEARQAIDDAARA
+1068 KKSEARQAIDAAARA

-1148 EARQAIDDAA
+1148 EARQAIDDIA

-1173 EEKEAAKAKVDQA
+1173 EEKETAKAKVDQA
-1186 VTEAKGHINEAINNS
+1186 VTEAKAHINEAINNS
-1201 GVDEAKTNGTN
+1201 GVDEAKTNGT
-1212 TINAIQPEITKK
+1212 
-1224 IKAREAI
+1224 
-1231 DEVARAKKEA
+1231 
-1241 IDRIQDATTEEK
+1241 
-1253 EAAKAKVD
+1253 
-1261 QAVTEAKGHINEAIN
+1261 
-1276 NSGVDETKTN
+1276 
-1286 GTTTINAIQPEII
+1286 TTINAIQPEVI

-1310 VAKAKKEAIDQTP
+1310 AARAKKEAIDQTP

-1352 TNSDVDEAKTN
+1352 NNSGVDEAKTN
-1363 GTTTINAIQP
+1363 GTNTINAIQPDVLKKAEARQAIDDAARVKKEAIDQTPDATTEEKEAAKAKVDQAVTEAKAHINEAINNSGVDEAKTNGTNTINAIQP

-1433 VDQAK
+1433 VDKAK

-1550 DQTSDATTEEKEAAK
+1550 DQISDATTEEKEAAK

-1593 RGTVAINN
+1593 RGNVAINN

-1639 VAKSKVDEEVTKAK
+1639 AAKSKVDEEVTKAK

-1741 VDQAKDRGTV
+1741 VDQAKDRGNV

-1785 DATEEEKEAAKSKV
+1785 DATEEEKEAAKSKI

-1807 HGIDQARTNNDV
+1807 YGIDQAKTNNDV

-1828 VINNIQPTVVKKS
+1828 MINNIQPTVVKKS

-1994 SEARQAIDEVAK
+1994 SLARQAIDEVAK

-2019 EEEKEV
+2019 EEEKEA

-2056 GKNTIENIQP
+2056 GKNIIENIQP

-2256 ARQKVDEEVIKAK
+2256 TRQKVDEEVIKAK

-2458 AKAQI
+2458 AKSQI

-2501 KLVENVT
+2501 KLAENVT

>member
-100 EGTVNDVINSTEN
+100 EGTVNNVINSTEN

-1089 QTPDATTEEKEAAK
+1089 QTPGATTEEKEAAK

-1158 RAKKEAIDQTPDATT
+1158 RAKKEVIDQTPDATT

-1186 VTEAKGHINEAINNS
+1186 VTEAKAHINEAINNS

-1785 DATEEEKEAAKSKV
+1785 DATTEEKEAAKSKV

-1807 HGIDQARTNNDV
+1807 HGIDQAKTNNDV

-1828 VINNIQPTVVKKS
+1828 MINNIQPTVVKKS

-1994 SEARQAIDEVAK
+1994 SLARQAIDEVAK

-2019 EEEKEV
+2019 EEEKEA

-2034 IKAKNNINQATTNDG
+2034 IKAKNNIDQATTNDG

-2066 EVVKKAEARKAIDE
+2066 EVVKKSEARKAIDE

-2189 KAKHNVDQSTTNDTV
+2189 KTKHNVDQSTTNDTV

>member
-1 MNLFKKQKF
+1 MNLFKKQTF

-59 NTNIEQPHNETT
+59 NTNIEQPHSETT
-71 SANTSNSNEN
+71 STNISNSNEN

-86 NNTSSDYSINRERE
+86 SNTSSEHSINRERE
-100 EGTVNDVINSTEN
+100 EGTVNNVINSTEN

-638 AVIEQV
+638 AVIQQV

-650 SYTTVDQSMTSNDVA
+650 SYTTVDQSMTSNDVS

-820 LKENKVNEISQVVAH
+820 LKENKVNEISQVEAH

-868 EVAKVKVDKIVTEA
+868 EVAKAKVDKIVTEA

-906 NAVIPEVVKKSDARD
+906 NAVIPEVVKKSEARD

-958 AKEQIHQA
+958 AKAQIHQA
-966 LKNENVDTAKIN
+966 LKNENVDTAKTN

-991 KKIKAREAIDEVAR
+991 KKMKARETIDEVAR

-1012 RIQDATTEEKEAA
+1012 RTLDATTEEKEAA

-1068 KKSEARQAIDDAARA
+1068 KKSEARQAIDDIARA

-1089 QTPDATTEEKEAAK
+1089 QTP
-1103 AKVDQAVTEAKG
+1103 
-1115 HINEAINNSGVDE
+1115 
-1128 AKTNGTT
+1128 
-1135 TINAIQPEVIKKS
+1135 
-1148 EARQAIDDAA
+1148 
-1158 RAKKEAIDQTPDATT
+1158 
-1173 EEKEAAKAKVDQA
+1173 
-1186 VTEAKGHINEAINNS
+1186 
-1201 GVDEAKTNGTN
+1201 
-1212 TINAIQPEITKK
+1212 
-1224 IKAREAI
+1224 
-1231 DEVARAKKEA
+1231 
-1241 IDRIQDATTEEK
+1241 DATTEEK

-1310 VAKAKKEAIDQTP
+1310 VARAKKEAIDQTP
-1323 DATTEEKEAAKAKV
+1323 DATTEEKEA
-1337 DQAVTEAKAHINEAI
+1337 AKAHINEAI

-1433 VDQAK
+1433 VDKAK

-1550 DQTSDATTEEKEAAK
+1550 DQISDATTEEKEAAK

-1593 RGTVAINN
+1593 RGNVAINN

-1639 VAKSKVDEEVTKAK
+1639 AAKSKVDEEVTKAK

-1741 VDQAKDRGTV
+1741 VDQAKDRGNV

-1785 DATEEEKEAAKSKV
+1785 DATE
-1799 DEEVIKAK
+1799 
-1807 HGIDQARTNNDV
+1807 
-1819 DQVEQNSTT
+1819 
-1828 VINNIQPTVVKKS
+1828 
-1841 EARQAIDDL
+1841 
-1850 AKLKKATIDLT
+1850 
-1861 QEATEEEKEAAKS
+1861 
-1874 KVDQALTEAKTHI
+1874 
-1887 NEAENDDGV
+1887 
-1896 DNAKTKGINVI
+1896 
-1907 NTIQLE
+1907 
-1913 IIKKVEAK
+1913 
-1921 HEIDQ
+1921 
-1926 SAIAK
+1926 
-1931 KKIIDQTPDAT
+1931 
-1942 EEEKEVAKQKV
+1942 
-1953 DEEATKAKDNIDQ
+1953 
-1966 ATTNDAVDQAKTT
+1966 
-1979 GNTEINNIQPEVVKK
+1979 
-1994 SEARQAIDEVAK
+1994 
-2006 VKKEKINQMLDAT
+2006 
-2019 EEEKEV
+2019 
-2025 AKQKVDEEV
+2025 
-2034 IKAKNNINQATTNDG
+2034 
-2049 VNNAKTT
+2049 
-2056 GKNTIENIQP
+2056 
-2066 EVVKKAEARKAIDE
+2066 
-2080 AATLRKNLIDQD
+2080 
-2092 NSTTKEEKDIAKQKI
+2092 
-2107 DDEVNKAK
+2107 
-2115 RNVDQSINNS
+2115 
-2125 NVDHAQINGISA
+2125 
-2137 INNINAVALKK
+2137 
-2148 TQAKKSIDDEVTA
+2148 
-2161 KKAEIDSNHE
+2161 
-2171 ATNEEKE
+2171 
-2178 MTKRKVDEAAT
+2178 
-2189 KAKHNVDQSTTNDTV
+2189 
-2204 DQSTQIGISIISN
+2204 
-2217 IQPET
+2217 
-2222 IQKSLARQAIDDEAT
+2222 
-2237 IKKAEIENNHNAT
+2237 
-2250 KEEKDV
+2250 
-2256 ARQKVDEEVIKAK
+2256 
-2269 NNIAQST
+2269 
-2276 TNSDVEIA
+2276 
-2284 KESGKHAIDE
+2284 
-2294 IQPEIVKKSV
+2294 
-2304 AKQTIDELAK
+2304 
-2314 QKKAE
+2314 
-2319 IDQTP
+2319 
-2324 NATKEEKDAAKQK
+2324 
-2337 VEEAVMRAKKLLE
+2337 
-2350 GANTNSD
+2350 
-2357 VDQTTEQGKQSI
+2357 
-2369 NSIQVEVIKKADAL
+2369 
-2383 SKLEVELQKLKD
+2383 
-2395 KVSSDQTFTIDEK
+2395 
-2408 LFIKQKLDESY
+2408 
-2419 KKAEEKVN
+2419 
-2427 QAQTNKQ
+2427 
-2434 VDNIKIHYLQE
+2434 
-2445 FNKIV
+2445 
-2450 LIDKVKLK
+2450 
-2458 AKAQI
+2458 
-2463 FDVANKRKAYI
+2463 
-2474 KGLTNISEYNRNKAY
+2474 
-2489 KQIDVY
+2489 
-2495 VMKALN
+2495 
-2501 KLVENVT
+2501 
-2508 TNDINE
+2508 
-2514 LTRVTINEI
+2514 
-2523 EHVNVKQFENNFGLV
+2523 
-2538 NDNKVTFNNFNN
+2538 
-2550 KFNVNNNHSKLN
+2550 
-2562 TLPYTGENEN
+2562 
-2572 SLLSLAEFT
+2572 
-2581 LLSGLLLLLKRRK
+2581 
-2594 KEDK
+2594 

>member
-1 MNLFKKQKF
+1 MNLFKKQTF

-86 NNTSSDYSINRERE
+86 SNTSSDYSINRERE
-100 EGTVNDVINSTEN
+100 EGTVNNVINSTEN

-966 LKNENVDTAKIN
+966 LKNENVDTAKTN

-1103 AKVDQAVTEAKG
+1103 AKVDQAVTEAKA

-1128 AKTNGTT
+1128 AKTNGTN
-1135 TINAIQPEVIKKS
+1135 TINAIQPDVLKKA

-1158 RAKKEAIDQTPDATT
+1158 RVKKEAIDQTPDATT

-1186 VTEAKGHINEAINNS
+1186 VKEAKGHINE
-1201 GVDEAKTNGTN
+1201 V
-1212 TINAIQPEITKK
+1212 
-1224 IKAREAI
+1224 
-1231 DEVARAKKEA
+1231 
-1241 IDRIQDATTEEK
+1241 
-1253 EAAKAKVD
+1253 
-1261 QAVTEAKGHINEAIN
+1261 IN

-1310 VAKAKKEAIDQTP
+1310 VAKAKKEVIDQTP

-1433 VDQAK
+1433 VDKAK

-1571 VTKAKHSIDQA
+1571 VTKAKRNINQAVTNNDVNQVEHNSTIAINNIQPNIIKKIAAKTLIDQVARAKKNNIDQTSNATIEEKEAAKQKVDEEVTKAKHSIDQA
-1582 VTNSD
+1582 ITNSD

-1639 VAKSKVDEEVTKAK
+1639 AAKSKVDEEVTKAK

-1785 DATEEEKEAAKSKV
+1785 DATTEEKEAAKSKV

-1807 HGIDQARTNNDV
+1807 HGIDQAKTNNDV

-1828 VINNIQPTVVKKS
+1828 MINNIQPTVVKKS

-1896 DNAKTKGINVI
+1896 DNEKTKGINVI

-1994 SEARQAIDEVAK
+1994 SLARQAIDEVAK

-2019 EEEKEV
+2019 EEEKEA

-2034 IKAKNNINQATTNDG
+2034 IKAKNNIDQATTNDG

-2066 EVVKKAEARKAIDE
+2066 EVVKKSEARKAIDE

-2125 NVDHAQINGISA
+2125 NVDNAQINGISA

>member
-1 MNLFKKQKF
+1 MNLFKKQTF

-86 NNTSSDYSINRERE
+86 SNTSSDYSINRERE
-100 EGTVNDVINSTEN
+100 EGTVNNVINSTEN

-182 ATIPTKNL
+182 PTIPTKNL

-650 SYTTVDQSMTSNDVA
+650 SYTAVDQSMTSNDVA

-745 TSSIDSVNAA
+745 TSSIDIVNAA
-755 TITPTVRSNARTA
+755 TITPIVRSNARTA

-868 EVAKVKVDKIVTEA
+868 EVAKAKVDKIVTEA

-1046 SGVDEAK
+1046 SGVDE
-1053 TNGTTTINAIQPEVI
+1053 
-1068 KKSEARQAIDDAARA
+1068 
-1083 KKEAID
+1083 
-1089 QTPDATTEEKEAAK
+1089 
-1103 AKVDQAVTEAKG
+1103 
-1115 HINEAINNSGVDE
+1115 
-1128 AKTNGTT
+1128 
-1135 TINAIQPEVIKKS
+1135 
-1148 EARQAIDDAA
+1148 
-1158 RAKKEAIDQTPDATT
+1158 
-1173 EEKEAAKAKVDQA
+1173 
-1186 VTEAKGHINEAINNS
+1186 
-1201 GVDEAKTNGTN
+1201 
-1212 TINAIQPEITKK
+1212 
-1224 IKAREAI
+1224 
-1231 DEVARAKKEA
+1231 
-1241 IDRIQDATTEEK
+1241 
-1253 EAAKAKVD
+1253 
-1261 QAVTEAKGHINEAIN
+1261 
-1276 NSGVDETKTN
+1276 TKTN

-1363 GTTTINAIQP
+1363 GTNTINAIQP

-1785 DATEEEKEAAKSKV
+1785 DATTEEKEAAKSKV

-1807 HGIDQARTNNDV
+1807 HGIDQAKTNNDV

-1828 VINNIQPTVVKKS
+1828 MINNIQPTVVKKS

-1994 SEARQAIDEVAK
+1994 SLARQAIDEVAK

-2019 EEEKEV
+2019 EEEKEA

>member
-86 NNTSSDYSINRERE
+86 SNTSSDYSINRERE
-100 EGTVNDVINSTEN
+100 EGTVNNVINSTEN

-244 NGNFNQVPGIAD
+244 NGNFNLVPGIAD

-755 TITPTVRSNARTA
+755 TITPIVRSNARTA

-1103 AKVDQAVTEAKG
+1103 AKVDQAVTEAK
-1115 HINEAINNSGVDE
+1115 
-1128 AKTNGTT
+1128 
-1135 TINAIQPEVIKKS
+1135 
-1148 EARQAIDDAA
+1148 
-1158 RAKKEAIDQTPDATT
+1158 
-1173 EEKEAAKAKVDQA
+1173 
-1186 VTEAKGHINEAINNS
+1186 
-1201 GVDEAKTNGTN
+1201 
-1212 TINAIQPEITKK
+1212 
-1224 IKAREAI
+1224 
-1231 DEVARAKKEA
+1231 
-1241 IDRIQDATTEEK
+1241 
-1253 EAAKAKVD
+1253 
-1261 QAVTEAKGHINEAIN
+1261 
-1276 NSGVDETKTN
+1276 
-1286 GTTTINAIQPEII
+1286 
-1299 KKSEARQAIDD
+1299 
-1310 VAKAKKEAIDQTP
+1310 
-1323 DATTEEKEAAKAKV
+1323 
-1337 DQAVTEAKAHINEAI
+1337 AHINEAI

-1363 GTTTINAIQP
+1363 GTNTINAIQP

-1571 VTKAKHSIDQA
+1571 VTKAKRNINQAVTNNDVNQVEHNSTIAINNIQPNIIKKIAAKTLIDQVARAKKNNIDQTSNATIEEKEAAKQKVDEEVTKAKHSIDQA
-1582 VTNSD
+1582 ITNSD

-1639 VAKSKVDEEVTKAK
+1639 AAKSKVDEEVTKAK

-1994 SEARQAIDEVAK
+1994 SLARQAIDEVAK

>member
-1 MNLFKKQKF
+1 MNLFKKQTF

-86 NNTSSDYSINRERE
+86 SNTSSDYSINRERE
-100 EGTVNDVINSTEN
+100 EGTVNNVINSTEN

-966 LKNENVDTAKIN
+966 LKNENVDTAKTN

-1089 QTPDATTEEKEAAK
+1089 QTPGATTEEKEAAK

-1128 AKTNGTT
+1128 AKTNGAT

-1186 VTEAKGHINEAINNS
+1186 VTEAKAHINEAINNS

-1212 TINAIQPEITKK
+1212 TINAIQPDVLKK
-1224 IKAREAI
+1224 AEARQAI
-1231 DEVARAKKEA
+1231 DDAARVKKEA
-1241 IDRIQDATTEEK
+1241 IDQTPDATTEEK

-1261 QAVTEAKGHINEAIN
+1261 QAVKEAKGHINEVIN

-1310 VAKAKKEAIDQTP
+1310 VAKAKKEVIDQTP

-1433 VDQAK
+1433 VDKAK

-1639 VAKSKVDEEVTKAK
+1639 AAKSKVDEEVTKAK

-1785 DATEEEKEAAKSKV
+1785 DATTEEKEAAKSKV

-1807 HGIDQARTNNDV
+1807 HGIDQAKTNNDV

-1828 VINNIQPTVVKKS
+1828 MINNIQPTVVKKS

-1994 SEARQAIDEVAK
+1994 SLARQAIDEVAK

-2019 EEEKEV
+2019 EEEKEA

-2034 IKAKNNINQATTNDG
+2034 IKAKNNIDQATTNDG

-2066 EVVKKAEARKAIDE
+2066 EVVKKSEARKAIDE

-2125 NVDHAQINGISA
+2125 NVDNAQINGISA

-2256 ARQKVDEEVIKAK
+2256 SRQKVDEEVIKAK

>member
-59 NTNIEQPHNETT
+59 NTNIEQPRNETT

-86 NNTSSDYSINRERE
+86 SNTSSDYSINRERE
-100 EGTVNDVINSTEN
+100 EGTVNNVINSTEN

-842 AQAIDQAAIA
+842 AQAIDQAAMA

-966 LKNENVDTAKIN
+966 LKNENVDTAKTN

-1089 QTPDATTEEKEAAK
+1089 QTPGATTEEKEAAK

-1128 AKTNGTT
+1128 AKTNGAT

-1186 VTEAKGHINEAINNS
+1186 VTEAKAHINEAINNS

-1212 TINAIQPEITKK
+1212 TINAIQPDVLKK
-1224 IKAREAI
+1224 AEARQAI
-1231 DEVARAKKEA
+1231 DDAARVKKEA
-1241 IDRIQDATTEEK
+1241 IDQTPDATTEEK

-1261 QAVTEAKGHINEAIN
+1261 QAVTEAKGHINEVIN

-1310 VAKAKKEAIDQTP
+1310 VAKAKKEVIDQIP

-1639 VAKSKVDEEVTKAK
+1639 AAKSKVDEEVTKAK

-1785 DATEEEKEAAKSKV
+1785 DATTEEKEAAKSKV

-1807 HGIDQARTNNDV
+1807 HGIDQAKTNNDV

-1828 VINNIQPTVVKKS
+1828 MINNIQPTVVKKS

-1994 SEARQAIDEVAK
+1994 SLARQAIDEVAK

-2019 EEEKEV
+2019 EEEKEA

-2034 IKAKNNINQATTNDG
+2034 IKAKNNIDQATTNDG

-2066 EVVKKAEARKAIDE
+2066 EVVKKSEARKAIDE

-2125 NVDHAQINGISA
+2125 NVDNAQINGISA

-2189 KAKHNVDQSTTNDTV
+2189 KAKHNVDQYTTNDTV

>member
-86 NNTSSDYSINRERE
+86 SNTSSDYSINRERE
-100 EGTVNDVINSTEN
+100 EGTVNNVINSTEN

-126 VSNENNHETTNV
+126 VSNENNRETTNV

-159 PMAVNEQNTGQ
+159 PMVVNEQNTGQ

-401 IGFRIENRGHSS
+401 IEFRIENRGHSS

-638 AVIEQV
+638 AVIERV
-644 NQALQS
+644 NQALHS

-820 LKENKVNEISQVVAH
+820 LKENKVNEISQVEAH

-842 AQAIDQAAIA
+842 TQAIDQAAIA

-868 EVAKVKVDKIVTEA
+868 EVAKAKVDKIVTEA

-966 LKNENVDTAKIN
+966 LKNENVDTAKTN

-1012 RIQDATTEEKEAA
+1012 RIQDATTEEKETA

-1068 KKSEARQAIDDAARA
+1068 KKSEARQAIDAAARA

-1148 EARQAIDDAA
+1148 EARQAIDDIA
-1158 RAKKEAIDQTPDATT
+1158 R
-1173 EEKEAAKAKVDQA
+1173 
-1186 VTEAKGHINEAINNS
+1186 
-1201 GVDEAKTNGTN
+1201 
-1212 TINAIQPEITKK
+1212 
-1224 IKAREAI
+1224 
-1231 DEVARAKKEA
+1231 
-1241 IDRIQDATTEEK
+1241 
-1253 EAAKAKVD
+1253 
-1261 QAVTEAKGHINEAIN
+1261 
-1276 NSGVDETKTN
+1276 
-1286 GTTTINAIQPEII
+1286 
-1299 KKSEARQAIDD
+1299 
-1310 VAKAKKEAIDQTP
+1310 AKKEAIDQTP

-1352 TNSDVDEAKTN
+1352 NNSGVDEAKTNGTTTINAIQPEVIKKSEARQAIDDAARAKKEAIDQTPDATTEEKEAAKAKVDQAVTEAKAHINEAINNSGVDEAKTNGTNTINAIQPDVLKKAEARQAIDDAARVKKEAIDQTPDATTEEKEAAKAKVDQAVTEAKAHINEAIINSDVDEAKTN
-1363 GTTTINAIQP
+1363 GTNTINAIQP

-1433 VDQAK
+1433 VDKAK

-1550 DQTSDATTEEKEAAK
+1550 DQISDATTEEKEAAK

-1593 RGTVAINN
+1593 RGNVAINN

-1639 VAKSKVDEEVTKAK
+1639 AAKSKVDEEVTKAK

-1741 VDQAKDRGTV
+1741 VDQAKDRGNV

-1785 DATEEEKEAAKSKV
+1785 DATEEEKEAAKSKI

-1807 HGIDQARTNNDV
+1807 YGIDQAKTNNDV

-1828 VINNIQPTVVKKS
+1828 MINNIQPTVVKKS

-1966 ATTNDAVDQAKTT
+1966 ATTNDEVDQAKTT

-1994 SEARQAIDEVAK
+1994 SLARQAIDEVAK

-2019 EEEKEV
+2019 EEEKEA

-2056 GKNTIENIQP
+2056 GKNIIENIQP

-2458 AKAQI
+2458 AKSQI

-2501 KLVENVT
+2501 KLAENVT

>member
-978 GTNFINAI
+978 GTNF
-986 QPEIT
+986 
-991 KKIKAREAIDEVAR
+991 
-1005 AKKEAID
+1005 
-1012 RIQDATTEEKEAA
+1012 
-1025 KAKVDQAVTEAKGHI
+1025 
-1040 NEAINN
+1040 
-1046 SGVDEAK
+1046 
-1053 TNGTTTINAIQPEVI
+1053 
-1068 KKSEARQAIDDAARA
+1068 
-1083 KKEAID
+1083 
-1089 QTPDATTEEKEAAK
+1089 
-1103 AKVDQAVTEAKG
+1103 
-1115 HINEAINNSGVDE
+1115 
-1128 AKTNGTT
+1128 
-1135 TINAIQPEVIKKS
+1135 
-1148 EARQAIDDAA
+1148 
-1158 RAKKEAIDQTPDATT
+1158 
-1173 EEKEAAKAKVDQA
+1173 
-1186 VTEAKGHINEAINNS
+1186 
-1201 GVDEAKTNGTN
+1201 
-1212 TINAIQPEITKK
+1212 INAIQPEITKK

>member
-71 SANTSNSNEN
+71 SANISNSNEN

-86 NNTSSDYSINRERE
+86 SNTSSDPSINRERE
-100 EGTVNDVINSTEN
+100 EGTVNNVINSTEN
-113 NTNHNEKVTTNDV
+113 NTNHNEKVTTNDI

-347 STNGHRLLT
+347 STSGHRLLT
-356 GPNNFGG
+356 GPSNFGG

-387 AQSGSIN
+387 AQSGSIS

-468 TDRPIEKEFL
+468 TDRPIEREFL

-932 AIDQTP
+932 TIDQTP

-958 AKEQIHQA
+958 AKAQIHQA

-978 GTNFINAI
+978 GTNF
-986 QPEIT
+986 
-991 KKIKAREAIDEVAR
+991 
-1005 AKKEAID
+1005 
-1012 RIQDATTEEKEAA
+1012 
-1025 KAKVDQAVTEAKGHI
+1025 
-1040 NEAINN
+1040 
-1046 SGVDEAK
+1046 
-1053 TNGTTTINAIQPEVI
+1053 
-1068 KKSEARQAIDDAARA
+1068 
-1083 KKEAID
+1083 
-1089 QTPDATTEEKEAAK
+1089 
-1103 AKVDQAVTEAKG
+1103 
-1115 HINEAINNSGVDE
+1115 
-1128 AKTNGTT
+1128 
-1135 TINAIQPEVIKKS
+1135 
-1148 EARQAIDDAA
+1148 
-1158 RAKKEAIDQTPDATT
+1158 
-1173 EEKEAAKAKVDQA
+1173 
-1186 VTEAKGHINEAINNS
+1186 
-1201 GVDEAKTNGTN
+1201 
-1212 TINAIQPEITKK
+1212 INAIQPEITKK

-1363 GTTTINAIQP
+1363 GTNTINAIQP

-1433 VDQAK
+1433 VDKAK

-1639 VAKSKVDEEVTKAK
+1639 AAKSKVDEEVTKAK

-1994 SEARQAIDEVAK
+1994 SLARQAIDEVAK

-2237 IKKAEIENNHNAT
+2237 IKKAEIDNNHNAT

-2458 AKAQI
+2458 AKSQI

-2501 KLVENVT
+2501 KLAENVT

>member
-86 NNTSSDYSINRERE
+86 SNTSSDYSINRERE
-100 EGTVNDVINSTEN
+100 EGTVNNVINSTEN

-966 LKNENVDTAKIN
+966 LKNENVDTAKTN
-978 GTNFINAI
+978 GTNF
-986 QPEIT
+986 
-991 KKIKAREAIDEVAR
+991 
-1005 AKKEAID
+1005 
-1012 RIQDATTEEKEAA
+1012 
-1025 KAKVDQAVTEAKGHI
+1025 
-1040 NEAINN
+1040 
-1046 SGVDEAK
+1046 
-1053 TNGTTTINAIQPEVI
+1053 INAIQPEVI
-1068 KKSEARQAIDDAARA
+1068 KKSEARQAIDAAARA

-1148 EARQAIDDAA
+1148 EARQAIDAAA

-1201 GVDEAKTNGTN
+1201 GVDEAKTNDTT
-1212 TINAIQPEITKK
+1212 TINAIQPDVLKK
-1224 IKAREAI
+1224 SEARQAI
-1231 DEVARAKKEA
+1231 DDIARAKKEA
-1241 IDRIQDATTEEK
+1241 IDRTPDATTEEK

-1276 NSGVDETKTN
+1276 NSGVDET
-1286 GTTTINAIQPEII
+1286 
-1299 KKSEARQAIDD
+1299 
-1310 VAKAKKEAIDQTP
+1310 
-1323 DATTEEKEAAKAKV
+1323 
-1337 DQAVTEAKAHINEAI
+1337 
-1352 TNSDVDEAKTN
+1352 KTN

-1433 VDQAK
+1433 VDKAK

-1550 DQTSDATTEEKEAAK
+1550 DQISDATTEEKEAAK

-1593 RGTVAINN
+1593 TGNVAINN

-1611 AKTSIDQIALTRKN
+1611 AKTSIDQIALTRKA

-1639 VAKSKVDEEVTKAK
+1639 AAKSKVDEEVTKAK

-1785 DATEEEKEAAKSKV
+1785 DATTEEKEAAKSKV

-1807 HGIDQARTNNDV
+1807 HGIDQAKTNNDV

-1828 VINNIQPTVVKKS
+1828 MINNIQPTVVKKS

-1896 DNAKTKGINVI
+1896 DEAKTKGINVI

-1966 ATTNDAVDQAKTT
+1966 ASTNDAVDQAKTT

-2034 IKAKNNINQATTNDG
+2034 IKAKNNIDQATTNDG

-2066 EVVKKAEARKAIDE
+2066 EVVKKSEARQAIDE

-2189 KAKHNVDQSTTNDTV
+2189 KAKHNVDQSTTNNTV

-2237 IKKAEIENNHNAT
+2237 IKKADIENNHNAT

-2284 KESGKHAIDE
+2284 KERGKHAIDE

-2337 VEEAVMRAKKLLE
+2337 VEEVVMRAKKLLE

-2458 AKAQI
+2458 AKSQI

-2501 KLVENVT
+2501 KLAENVT

-2550 KFNVNNNHSKLN
+2550 KFSVNNNHSKLN

>member
-86 NNTSSDYSINRERE
+86 SNTSSDYSINRERE
-100 EGTVNDVINSTEN
+100 ESTVNNVINSTEN

-1046 SGVDEAK
+1046 SGVDE
-1053 TNGTTTINAIQPEVI
+1053 
-1068 KKSEARQAIDDAARA
+1068 
-1083 KKEAID
+1083 
-1089 QTPDATTEEKEAAK
+1089 
-1103 AKVDQAVTEAKG
+1103 
-1115 HINEAINNSGVDE
+1115 
-1128 AKTNGTT
+1128 
-1135 TINAIQPEVIKKS
+1135 
-1148 EARQAIDDAA
+1148 
-1158 RAKKEAIDQTPDATT
+1158 
-1173 EEKEAAKAKVDQA
+1173 
-1186 VTEAKGHINEAINNS
+1186 
-1201 GVDEAKTNGTN
+1201 
-1212 TINAIQPEITKK
+1212 
-1224 IKAREAI
+1224 
-1231 DEVARAKKEA
+1231 
-1241 IDRIQDATTEEK
+1241 
-1253 EAAKAKVD
+1253 
-1261 QAVTEAKGHINEAIN
+1261 
-1276 NSGVDETKTN
+1276 TKTN

-1785 DATEEEKEAAKSKV
+1785 DATTEEKEAAKSKV

-1807 HGIDQARTNNDV
+1807 HGIDQAKTNNDV

-1828 VINNIQPTVVKKS
+1828 MINNIQPTVVKKS

-1994 SEARQAIDEVAK
+1994 SLARQAIDEVAK

-2019 EEEKEV
+2019 EEEKEA

-2034 IKAKNNINQATTNDG
+2034 IKAKNNIDQATTNDG

-2066 EVVKKAEARKAIDE
+2066 EVVKKSEARKAIDE

-2125 NVDHAQINGISA
+2125 NVDNAQINGISA

-2427 QAQTNKQ
+2427 QVQTNKQ

>member
-100 EGTVNDVINSTEN
+100 EGTVNNVINSTEN

-1089 QTPDATTEEKEAAK
+1089 QTPGATTEEKEAAK

-1115 HINEAINNSGVDE
+1115 HINEAINNSG
-1128 AKTNGTT
+1128 
-1135 TINAIQPEVIKKS
+1135 
-1148 EARQAIDDAA
+1148 
-1158 RAKKEAIDQTPDATT
+1158 
-1173 EEKEAAKAKVDQA
+1173 
-1186 VTEAKGHINEAINNS
+1186 
-1201 GVDEAKTNGTN
+1201 
-1212 TINAIQPEITKK
+1212 
-1224 IKAREAI
+1224 
-1231 DEVARAKKEA
+1231 
-1241 IDRIQDATTEEK
+1241 
-1253 EAAKAKVD
+1253 
-1261 QAVTEAKGHINEAIN
+1261 
-1276 NSGVDETKTN
+1276 
-1286 GTTTINAIQPEII
+1286 
-1299 KKSEARQAIDD
+1299 
-1310 VAKAKKEAIDQTP
+1310 
-1323 DATTEEKEAAKAKV
+1323 
-1337 DQAVTEAKAHINEAI
+1337 
-1352 TNSDVDEAKTN
+1352 VDEAKTN

-1785 DATEEEKEAAKSKV
+1785 DATTEEKEAAKSKV

-1807 HGIDQARTNNDV
+1807 HGIDQAKTNNDV

-1828 VINNIQPTVVKKS
+1828 MINNIQPTVVKKS

-1994 SEARQAIDEVAK
+1994 SLARQAIDEVAK

-2019 EEEKEV
+2019 EEEKEA

-2034 IKAKNNINQATTNDG
+2034 IKAKNNIDQATTNDG

-2066 EVVKKAEARKAIDE
+2066 EVVKKSEARKAIDE

-2125 NVDHAQINGISA
+2125 NVDNAQINGISA

>member
-100 EGTVNDVINSTEN
+100 EGTVNNVINSTEN

-1046 SGVDEAK
+1046 SGVDE
-1053 TNGTTTINAIQPEVI
+1053 
-1068 KKSEARQAIDDAARA
+1068 
-1083 KKEAID
+1083 
-1089 QTPDATTEEKEAAK
+1089 
-1103 AKVDQAVTEAKG
+1103 
-1115 HINEAINNSGVDE
+1115 
-1128 AKTNGTT
+1128 
-1135 TINAIQPEVIKKS
+1135 
-1148 EARQAIDDAA
+1148 
-1158 RAKKEAIDQTPDATT
+1158 
-1173 EEKEAAKAKVDQA
+1173 
-1186 VTEAKGHINEAINNS
+1186 
-1201 GVDEAKTNGTN
+1201 
-1212 TINAIQPEITKK
+1212 
-1224 IKAREAI
+1224 
-1231 DEVARAKKEA
+1231 
-1241 IDRIQDATTEEK
+1241 
-1253 EAAKAKVD
+1253 
-1261 QAVTEAKGHINEAIN
+1261 
-1276 NSGVDETKTN
+1276 TKTN

-1363 GTTTINAIQP
+1363 GTNTINAIQP

-1785 DATEEEKEAAKSKV
+1785 DATTEEKEAAKSKV

-1807 HGIDQARTNNDV
+1807 HGIDQAKTNNDV

-1828 VINNIQPTVVKKS
+1828 MINNIQPTVVKKS

-1994 SEARQAIDEVAK
+1994 SLARQAIDEVAK

-2019 EEEKEV
+2019 EEEKEA

-2034 IKAKNNINQATTNDG
+2034 IKAKNNIDQATTNDG

-2066 EVVKKAEARKAIDE
+2066 EVVKKSEARQAIDE

-2125 NVDHAQINGISA
+2125 NVDNAQINGISA

>member
-1 MNLFKKQKF
+1 MNLFKKQTF

-86 NNTSSDYSINRERE
+86 SNTSSEHSINRERE
-100 EGTVNDVINSTEN
+100 EGTVNNVINSTEN

-638 AVIEQV
+638 AVIERV

-820 LKENKVNEISQVVAH
+820 LKENKVNEISQVEAH

-842 AQAIDQAAIA
+842 TQAIDQAAIA

-868 EVAKVKVDKIVTEA
+868 EVAKAKVDKIVTEA

-938 DATVEEKEAAIAKI
+938 DATVEEKEATIAKI

-966 LKNENVDTAKIN
+966 LKNENVDTAKTN

-1068 KKSEARQAIDDAARA
+1068 KKSEARQAIDDIARA

-1089 QTPDATTEEKEAAK
+1089 QTPDATTEEKETAK
-1103 AKVDQAVTEAKG
+1103 AKVDQAVTEAKA

-1186 VTEAKGHINEAINNS
+1186 VTEAKAHINEAINNS

-1212 TINAIQPEITKK
+1212 TINAIQPDVLKK
-1224 IKAREAI
+1224 A
-1231 DEVARAKKEA
+1231 
-1241 IDRIQDATTEEK
+1241 
-1253 EAAKAKVD
+1253 
-1261 QAVTEAKGHINEAIN
+1261 
-1276 NSGVDETKTN
+1276 
-1286 GTTTINAIQPEII
+1286 
-1299 KKSEARQAIDD
+1299 EARQAIDD
-1310 VAKAKKEAIDQTP
+1310 AARVKKEAIDQTP

-1352 TNSDVDEAKTN
+1352 INSDVDEAKTN
-1363 GTTTINAIQP
+1363 GTNTINAIQP

-1433 VDQAK
+1433 VNKAK

-1550 DQTSDATTEEKEAAK
+1550 DQISDATTEEKEAAK

-1593 RGTVAINN
+1593 RGNVAINN

-1639 VAKSKVDEEVTKAK
+1639 AAKSKIDEEVTKAK

-1715 EAAKQKVDEEV
+1715 EIAKQKVDEEV

-1741 VDQAKDRGTV
+1741 VDQAKDRGNV
-1751 AINNIQPEVVK
+1751 AINNIQSEVVK

-1785 DATEEEKEAAKSKV
+1785 DATEEEKEAAKSKI

-1807 HGIDQARTNNDV
+1807 HGIDQAKTNNDV

-1828 VINNIQPTVVKKS
+1828 MINNIQPTVVKKS

-1896 DNAKTKGINVI
+1896 DEAKTKGINVI

-1966 ATTNDAVDQAKTT
+1966 ASTNDAVDQEKTT

-2034 IKAKNNINQATTNDG
+2034 IKAKNNIDQATTNDG

-2066 EVVKKAEARKAIDE
+2066 EVVKKSEARQAIDE
-2080 AATLRKNLIDQD
+2080 VATLRKNLIDQD

-2125 NVDHAQINGISA
+2125 NVDNAQINGISA

-2337 VEEAVMRAKKLLE
+2337 VEETVMRAKKLIE

-2458 AKAQI
+2458 AKSQI

>member
-1 MNLFKKQKF
+1 MNLFKKQTF

-86 NNTSSDYSINRERE
+86 SNTSSDYSINRERE
-100 EGTVNDVINSTEN
+100 EGTVNNVINSTEN

-148 VDNTPSTTNTD
+148 VDNIPSTTNTD

-966 LKNENVDTAKIN
+966 LKNENVDTAKTN

-1103 AKVDQAVTEAKG
+1103 AKVDQAVTEAK
-1115 HINEAINNSGVDE
+1115 
-1128 AKTNGTT
+1128 
-1135 TINAIQPEVIKKS
+1135 
-1148 EARQAIDDAA
+1148 
-1158 RAKKEAIDQTPDATT
+1158 
-1173 EEKEAAKAKVDQA
+1173 
-1186 VTEAKGHINEAINNS
+1186 
-1201 GVDEAKTNGTN
+1201 
-1212 TINAIQPEITKK
+1212 
-1224 IKAREAI
+1224 
-1231 DEVARAKKEA
+1231 
-1241 IDRIQDATTEEK
+1241 
-1253 EAAKAKVD
+1253 
-1261 QAVTEAKGHINEAIN
+1261 
-1276 NSGVDETKTN
+1276 
-1286 GTTTINAIQPEII
+1286 
-1299 KKSEARQAIDD
+1299 
-1310 VAKAKKEAIDQTP
+1310 
-1323 DATTEEKEAAKAKV
+1323 
-1337 DQAVTEAKAHINEAI
+1337 AHINEAI

-1412 KVDEAAVE
+1412 KVDEAAIE

-1454 KIAAKTAID
+1454 KKAAKTAID

-1611 AKTSIDQIALTRKN
+1611 AK
-1625 IIDQTPDATTEEKE
+1625 
-1639 VAKSKVDEEVTKAK
+1639 
-1653 RNINQAVTNNDV
+1653 
-1665 NQVEHNSTIAINNI
+1665 
-1679 QPNIIKKIAAKTLID
+1679 
-1694 QVARAKKNNIDQTSN
+1694 
-1709 ATIEEK
+1709 
-1715 EAAKQKVDEEV
+1715 
-1726 TKAKHSIDQAITNSD
+1726 
-1741 VDQAKDRGTV
+1741 
-1751 AINNIQPEVVK
+1751 
-1762 KETAKNAI
+1762 NAI

-1785 DATEEEKEAAKSKV
+1785 DATTEEKEAAKSKV

-1807 HGIDQARTNNDV
+1807 HGIDQAKTNNDV

-1828 VINNIQPTVVKKS
+1828 MINNIQPTVVKKS

-1887 NEAENDDGV
+1887 NEAENDEGV
-1896 DNAKTKGINVI
+1896 DEAKTKGINVI

-1994 SEARQAIDEVAK
+1994 SLARQAIDEVAK

-2019 EEEKEV
+2019 EEEKEA

-2034 IKAKNNINQATTNDG
+2034 IKAKNNIDQATTNDG

-2501 KLVENVT
+2501 KLAENVT

>member
-86 NNTSSDYSINRERE
+86 SNTSSDYSINRERE
-100 EGTVNDVINSTEN
+100 ESTVNNVINSTEN

-1089 QTPDATTEEKEAAK
+1089 QTPGATTEEKEAAK

-1186 VTEAKGHINEAINNS
+1186 VTEAKAHINEAINNS

-1785 DATEEEKEAAKSKV
+1785 DATTEEKEAAKSKV

-1807 HGIDQARTNNDV
+1807 HGIDQAKTNNDV

-1828 VINNIQPTVVKKS
+1828 MINNIQPTVVKKS

-1994 SEARQAIDEVAK
+1994 SLARQAIDEVAK

-2019 EEEKEV
+2019 EEEKEA

-2034 IKAKNNINQATTNDG
+2034 IKAKNNIDQATTNDG

-2066 EVVKKAEARKAIDE
+2066 EVVKKSEARKAIDE

-2125 NVDHAQINGISA
+2125 NVDNAQINGISA

-2337 VEEAVMRAKKLLE
+2337 VEEAVIRAKKLLE

>member
-1 MNLFKKQKF
+1 
-10 SIRKFSVGTFSTLI
+10 
-24 ATLVFLSHPG
+24 
-34 HAATHDAETNTS
+34 
-46 APQTNESATINKQ
+46 
-59 NTNIEQPHNETT
+59 
-71 SANTSNSNEN
+71 
-81 NRNNE
+81 
-86 NNTSSDYSINRERE
+86 
-100 EGTVNDVINSTEN
+100 
-113 NTNHNEKVTTNDV
+113 
-126 VSNENNHETTNV
+126 
-138 NQPHRRGKRS
+138 
-148 VDNTPSTTNTD
+148 
-159 PMAVNEQNTGQ
+159 
-170 IINGTFTDNSQG
+170 
-182 ATIPTKNL
+182 
-190 ESAMNEANTVPGW
+190 
-203 HVNSNDQTIIPLIW
+203 
-217 GPKSLPAYNPYIFD
+217 
-231 KTNNKIG
+231 
-238 VVLSKY
+238 
-244 NGNFNQVPGIAD
+244 
-256 PTVGSIYQDVD
+256 
-267 VTPGSEIQLH
+267 
-277 YISSSMNN
+277 
-285 IWGVNGARVYIYDA
+285 
-299 NNPST
+299 
-304 LLYKGTPDILQNP
+304 
-317 IGNFVGVF
+317 
-325 QVPETVSRLR
+325 
-335 LRFESALNRSTD
+335 
-347 STNGHRLLT
+347 
-356 GPNNFGG
+356 
-363 GVLADVTINSGAY
+363 
-376 LTATV
+376 
-381 NNTHYF
+381 
-387 AQSGSIN
+387 
-394 ADRVYQE
+394 
-401 IGFRIENRGHSS
+401 
-413 SNKTEYTIV
+413 
-422 LPEDVTY
+422 
-429 VSTKNATGKFNA
+429 
-441 ATKELTVKIDRLEA
+441 
-455 GASKNI
+455 
-461 SIGLSLP
+461 
-468 TDRPIEKEFL
+468 
-478 GHLTYV
+478 
-484 TDGIN
+484 
-489 MNRLSDSKDFGR
+489 
-501 NNGDHYT
+501 
-508 RYGVHNEFVSVDS
+508 
-521 AMRQGDIVLDK
+521 
-532 QTITVKMYKQHLRDK
+532 
-547 VTEIEDDLAN
+547 
-557 LDQNDNSPEVWEAMQ
+557 
-572 VVLRKAKEVLAE
+572 
-584 TDEMPISE
+584 
-592 LKDQAT
+592 
-598 INSIDL
+598 
-604 NLDKAHAKL
+604 
-613 SLDKVARTK
+613 
-622 RALFMGNDTAT
+622 
-633 IEEKN
+633 
-638 AVIEQV
+638 
-644 NQALQS
+644 
-650 SYTTVDQSMTSNDVA
+650 
-665 TNKDTGI
+665 
-672 NEITMIDLT
+672 
-681 PTVKQ
+681 
-686 AAIDELTERANAKKV
+686 
-701 EFDNNPDA
+701 
-709 TVEEKEAAK
+709 
-718 ATIDNLVSEATTN
+718 
-731 IMNETTNNGVAQQK
+731 
-745 TSSIDSVNAA
+745 
-755 TITPTVRSNARTA
+755 
-768 IDNIASARKVEIDKD
+768 
-783 NNATL
+783 
-788 EEKNAAKT
+788 
-796 EIDNLVARAKA
+796 
-807 DINSLNHNNEIEI
+807 
-820 LKENKVNEISQVVAH
+820 
-835 PVKKNAA
+835 
-842 AQAIDQAAIA
+842 
-852 KKQEI
+852 
-857 DLIEDATIEEK
+857 
-868 EVAKVKVDKIVTEA
+868 
-882 KNNINQATTNSS
+882 
-894 VDDAQNEGITAI
+894 
-906 NAVIPEVVKKSDARD
+906 
-921 TIDEVARIKKA
+921 
-932 AIDQTP
+932 
-938 DATVEEKEAAIAKI
+938 
-952 DQEVTK
+952 
-958 AKEQIHQA
+958 
-966 LKNENVDTAKIN
+966 
-978 GTNFINAI
+978 
-986 QPEIT
+986 
-991 KKIKAREAIDEVAR
+991 
-1005 AKKEAID
+1005 
-1012 RIQDATTEEKEAA
+1012 
-1025 KAKVDQAVTEAKGHI
+1025 
-1040 NEAINN
+1040 
-1046 SGVDEAK
+1046 
-1053 TNGTTTINAIQPEVI
+1053 
-1068 KKSEARQAIDDAARA
+1068 
-1083 KKEAID
+1083 
-1089 QTPDATTEEKEAAK
+1089 
-1103 AKVDQAVTEAKG
+1103 
-1115 HINEAINNSGVDE
+1115 
-1128 AKTNGTT
+1128 
-1135 TINAIQPEVIKKS
+1135 
-1148 EARQAIDDAA
+1148 
-1158 RAKKEAIDQTPDATT
+1158 
-1173 EEKEAAKAKVDQA
+1173 
-1186 VTEAKGHINEAINNS
+1186 

-1212 TINAIQPEITKK
+1212 TINAIQP
-1224 IKAREAI
+1224 
-1231 DEVARAKKEA
+1231 
-1241 IDRIQDATTEEK
+1241 
-1253 EAAKAKVD
+1253 
-1261 QAVTEAKGHINEAIN
+1261 
-1276 NSGVDETKTN
+1276 
-1286 GTTTINAIQPEII
+1286 
-1299 KKSEARQAIDD
+1299 
-1310 VAKAKKEAIDQTP
+1310 
-1323 DATTEEKEAAKAKV
+1323 
-1337 DQAVTEAKAHINEAI
+1337 
-1352 TNSDVDEAKTN
+1352 
-1363 GTTTINAIQP
+1363 
-1373 DVLKKSEARQAID
+1373 DVLKKAEARQAID

-1399 VDATIEEKEAAKS
+1399 IDATIEEKEAAKS
-1412 KVDEAAVE
+1412 KVDEAAIE

-1454 KIAAKTAID
+1454 KKAAKTAID

-1601 IQPEVVKKET
+1601 IQPEIVKKET

-1639 VAKSKVDEEVTKAK
+1639 AAKSKVDEEVTKAK

-1741 VDQAKDRGTV
+1741 VDQAKDRGNV

-1785 DATEEEKEAAKSKV
+1785 DATEEEKEAAKSKI

-1807 HGIDQARTNNDV
+1807 HGIDQAKTNNDV

-1828 VINNIQPTVVKKS
+1828 MINNIQPTVVKKS
-1841 EARQAIDDL
+1841 L
-1850 AKLKKATIDLT
+1850 
-1861 QEATEEEKEAAKS
+1861 
-1874 KVDQALTEAKTHI
+1874 
-1887 NEAENDDGV
+1887 
-1896 DNAKTKGINVI
+1896 
-1907 NTIQLE
+1907 
-1913 IIKKVEAK
+1913 
-1921 HEIDQ
+1921 
-1926 SAIAK
+1926 
-1931 KKIIDQTPDAT
+1931 
-1942 EEEKEVAKQKV
+1942 
-1953 DEEATKAKDNIDQ
+1953 
-1966 ATTNDAVDQAKTT
+1966 
-1979 GNTEINNIQPEVVKK
+1979 
-1994 SEARQAIDEVAK
+1994 ARQAIDEVAK

-2019 EEEKEV
+2019 EEEKEA

-2034 IKAKNNINQATTNDG
+2034 IKAKNNIDQATTNDG

-2066 EVVKKAEARKAIDE
+2066 EVVKKSEARQAIDE

-2092 NSTTKEEKDIAKQKI
+2092 NSTTKEEKDITKQKI

-2458 AKAQI
+2458 AKSQI

-2501 KLVENVT
+2501 KLAENVT

>member
-1 MNLFKKQKF
+1 
-10 SIRKFSVGTFSTLI
+10 
-24 ATLVFLSHPG
+24 
-34 HAATHDAETNTS
+34 
-46 APQTNESATINKQ
+46 
-59 NTNIEQPHNETT
+59 
-71 SANTSNSNEN
+71 
-81 NRNNE
+81 
-86 NNTSSDYSINRERE
+86 
-100 EGTVNDVINSTEN
+100 
-113 NTNHNEKVTTNDV
+113 
-126 VSNENNHETTNV
+126 
-138 NQPHRRGKRS
+138 
-148 VDNTPSTTNTD
+148 
-159 PMAVNEQNTGQ
+159 
-170 IINGTFTDNSQG
+170 
-182 ATIPTKNL
+182 
-190 ESAMNEANTVPGW
+190 
-203 HVNSNDQTIIPLIW
+203 
-217 GPKSLPAYNPYIFD
+217 
-231 KTNNKIG
+231 
-238 VVLSKY
+238 
-244 NGNFNQVPGIAD
+244 
-256 PTVGSIYQDVD
+256 
-267 VTPGSEIQLH
+267 
-277 YISSSMNN
+277 
-285 IWGVNGARVYIYDA
+285 
-299 NNPST
+299 
-304 LLYKGTPDILQNP
+304 
-317 IGNFVGVF
+317 
-325 QVPETVSRLR
+325 
-335 LRFESALNRSTD
+335 
-347 STNGHRLLT
+347 
-356 GPNNFGG
+356 
-363 GVLADVTINSGAY
+363 
-376 LTATV
+376 
-381 NNTHYF
+381 
-387 AQSGSIN
+387 
-394 ADRVYQE
+394 
-401 IGFRIENRGHSS
+401 
-413 SNKTEYTIV
+413 
-422 LPEDVTY
+422 
-429 VSTKNATGKFNA
+429 
-441 ATKELTVKIDRLEA
+441 
-455 GASKNI
+455 
-461 SIGLSLP
+461 
-468 TDRPIEKEFL
+468 
-478 GHLTYV
+478 
-484 TDGIN
+484 
-489 MNRLSDSKDFGR
+489 
-501 NNGDHYT
+501 
-508 RYGVHNEFVSVDS
+508 
-521 AMRQGDIVLDK
+521 
-532 QTITVKMYKQHLRDK
+532 
-547 VTEIEDDLAN
+547 
-557 LDQNDNSPEVWEAMQ
+557 
-572 VVLRKAKEVLAE
+572 
-584 TDEMPISE
+584 
-592 LKDQAT
+592 
-598 INSIDL
+598 
-604 NLDKAHAKL
+604 
-613 SLDKVARTK
+613 
-622 RALFMGNDTAT
+622 
-633 IEEKN
+633 
-638 AVIEQV
+638 
-644 NQALQS
+644 
-650 SYTTVDQSMTSNDVA
+650 
-665 TNKDTGI
+665 
-672 NEITMIDLT
+672 
-681 PTVKQ
+681 
-686 AAIDELTERANAKKV
+686 ERANAKKV

-966 LKNENVDTAKIN
+966 LKNENVDTAKTN

-1089 QTPDATTEEKEAAK
+1089 QTPGATTEEKEAAK

-1128 AKTNGTT
+1128 AKTNGAT

-1186 VTEAKGHINEAINNS
+1186 VTEAKAHINEAINNS

-1212 TINAIQPEITKK
+1212 TINAIQPDVLKK
-1224 IKAREAI
+1224 AEARQAI
-1231 DEVARAKKEA
+1231 DDAARVKKEA
-1241 IDRIQDATTEEK
+1241 IDQTPDATTEEK

-1261 QAVTEAKGHINEAIN
+1261 QAVKEAKGHINEVIN

-1310 VAKAKKEAIDQTP
+1310 VAKAKKEVIDQTP

-1433 VDQAK
+1433 VDKAK

-1625 IIDQTPDATTEEKE
+1625 IIDQTPDTTTEEKE
-1639 VAKSKVDEEVTKAK
+1639 AAKSKVDEEVTKAK

-1785 DATEEEKEAAKSKV
+1785 DATTEEKEAAKSKV

-1807 HGIDQARTNNDV
+1807 HGIDQAKTNNDV

-1828 VINNIQPTVVKKS
+1828 MINNIQPTVVKKS

-1994 SEARQAIDEVAK
+1994 SLARQAIDEVAK

-2019 EEEKEV
+2019 EEEKEA

-2034 IKAKNNINQATTNDG
+2034 IKAKNNIDQATTNDG

-2066 EVVKKAEARKAIDE
+2066 EVVKKSEARKAIDE

-2125 NVDHAQINGISA
+2125 NVDNAQINGISA

-2463 FDVANKRKAYI
+2463 FDVANNRKAYI

>member
-46 APQTNESATINKQ
+46 APQTNKSATINKQ

-86 NNTSSDYSINRERE
+86 SNTSSDYSINRERE
-100 EGTVNDVINSTEN
+100 EGTVNNVINSTEN

-650 SYTTVDQSMTSNDVA
+650 SYTAVDQSMTSNDVA

-755 TITPTVRSNARTA
+755 TITPIVRSNARTA

-868 EVAKVKVDKIVTEA
+868 EVAKAKVDKIVTEA

-1046 SGVDEAK
+1046 SGVDE
-1053 TNGTTTINAIQPEVI
+1053 
-1068 KKSEARQAIDDAARA
+1068 
-1083 KKEAID
+1083 
-1089 QTPDATTEEKEAAK
+1089 
-1103 AKVDQAVTEAKG
+1103 
-1115 HINEAINNSGVDE
+1115 
-1128 AKTNGTT
+1128 
-1135 TINAIQPEVIKKS
+1135 
-1148 EARQAIDDAA
+1148 
-1158 RAKKEAIDQTPDATT
+1158 
-1173 EEKEAAKAKVDQA
+1173 
-1186 VTEAKGHINEAINNS
+1186 
-1201 GVDEAKTNGTN
+1201 
-1212 TINAIQPEITKK
+1212 
-1224 IKAREAI
+1224 
-1231 DEVARAKKEA
+1231 
-1241 IDRIQDATTEEK
+1241 
-1253 EAAKAKVD
+1253 
-1261 QAVTEAKGHINEAIN
+1261 
-1276 NSGVDETKTN
+1276 TKTN

-1363 GTTTINAIQP
+1363 GTNTINAIQP

-1785 DATEEEKEAAKSKV
+1785 DATTEEKEAAKSKV

-1807 HGIDQARTNNDV
+1807 HGIDQAKTNNDV

-1828 VINNIQPTVVKKS
+1828 MINNIQPTVVKKS

-1994 SEARQAIDEVAK
+1994 SLARQAIDEVAK

-2019 EEEKEV
+2019 EEEKEA